1 MDLLTMSLSAAVM
14 IAAIVILRALLIDRL
29 PKTTFL
35 ILWAVVLLRLL
46 VPVSVPSAWSV
57 YSLLQPKQQSIQTV
71 QEEST
76 VLPQVEPVVSQPS
89 AITTEPVTPAVDSA
103 TGEAEEITAT
113 PARQESSS
121 PTVQQSTPTEQPPQ
135 AEETKP
141 AISLPVE
148 PSALIWGVG
157 AAALGLYFVV
167 GYWRATR
174 EFDMSLPVEHPFC
187 GEWLQR
193 QKEKMPL
200 RRQIRIRQFDRIGT
214 PLTYGVRRPTI
225 LLPNQTLEEQPKT
238 LTYILTHE
246 YVHIRRFDCVS
257 KLLLSAALCL
267 HWFNPLVWVM
277 YVLAN
282 RDLELSCDEM
292 VLRLLGIENRSAYA
306 MALLEMEEKRSGFG
320 ALYSAF
326 GKNAIEERIGA
337 IMKMKKRSLLSVV
350 MAVVLVFT
358 LTACLATSPVEEE
371 TSAQT
376 AEEKNTIESETVSV
390 TSELTEK
397 EKNQIGW
404 EYNRKWQLA
413 DYIPYGFAY
422 NEETE
427 KWQYQGL
434 DVHAFLDPEKDIH
447 LINDEPG
454 LSFLATY
461 DENGKLNI
469 QRIDRE
475 TAGKLYIEYFGSPIL
490 YDNRIDL
497 YKDNPDTIF
506 VGQWSEYD
514 KRSGADGYLEFGL
527 SLDMESNLV
536 YNGELVRYFID
547 GVTYDFHDGD
557 CMLDRDLADRQSEL
571 CAYIYEYY
579 NPEGTVDLY
588 AVYAEQERED
598 SNPRGL
604 GNLIGIKEFEPSVL
618 EGKQFQLVD
627 IKEREELNRKVENLS
642 WDDML
647 EKLSAL
653 EAQGITYETI
663 GEGIQMYYNDY
674 PVTRLTYTDGQ
685 MLDSFVFTSVN
696 PPEPNEASISM
707 SVNVRPD
714 GEVRIKEGMPFSGV
728 LARYG
733 EYGIL
738 YDEEK
743 GAWVYR
749 DQVIRYFIDGVNG
762 QFPLLLRDDGEIS
775 LKVNYNANHYISGLE
790 TIPDEQAQALWEQAE
805 AADGQTEQTESTEQ
819 PAQPAQTQQLA
830 ADTTTAAAPIA
841 PVKETTMVEDVNHYG
856 DTNSRR
862 YWAQEG
868 TPVTCSVAGEV
879 VASGWESGY
888 GNRVQVQDAS
898 GIIWTYAHLKEI
910 SAQQGDQLQAG
921 EQLGT
926 VGHTGNAGSPT
937 TYCLGLYAEKDG
949 QELNVAQLFA
959 RGEEISL

>member
-57 YSLLQPKQQSIQTV
+57 YSLLQPRQQAIQTV

-89 AITTEPVTPAVDSA
+89 AITTEPAAPAVDSA
-103 TGEAEEITAT
+103 AGEAEEITVT

-135 AEETKP
+135 AEEKTKP

-187 GEWLQR
+187 GEWLRR

-358 LTACLATSPVEEE
+358 MTACLATSPVEEE

-434 DVHAFLDPEKDIH
+434 DVHAFLDPEKDVH

-557 CMLDRDLADRQSEL
+557 CMLDRDLADRQSER
-571 CAYIYEYY
+571 CAYLYEYY

-598 SNPRGL
+598 SSPRGL
-604 GNLIGIKEFEPSVL
+604 GNLIGIEEFEPSVL
-618 EGKQFQLVD
+618 EGKTFKTLDLQQRD
-627 IKEREELNRKVENLS
+627 EDTQNGRHLS
-642 WDDML
+642 WTLMVR
-647 EKLSAL
+647 KLDAL
-653 EAQGITYETI
+653 EEYGVTYEEV
-663 GEGIQMYYNDY
+663 GEGIQMYYDGYLVN
-674 PVTRLTYTDGQ
+674 RLVYSDSDVPYGYT
-685 MLDSFVFTSVN
+685 FTSI
-696 PPEPNEASISM
+696 PQESSRRASLEIGVDVS
-707 SVNVRPD
+707 SS
-714 GEVRIKEGMPFSGV
+714 GEVEITNDWPLVGSIVQFRN
-728 LARYG
+728 
-733 EYGIL
+733 YGIA
-738 YDEEK
+738 YDKEK
-743 GAWVYR
+743 KAWAYNG
-749 DQVIRYFIDGVNG
+749 QIIKYFIDGVDG
-762 QFPLLLRDDGEIS
+762 QFPFLLRDDGEIN
-775 LKVNYNANHYISGLE
+775 LKVNYDENHYISGLE

-805 AADGQTEQTESTEQ
+805 AADGQPVQTESTEQ
-819 PAQPAQTQQLA
+819 PVQTQQLA
-830 ADTTTAAAPIA
+830 TDTTTAAAPIA
-841 PVKETTMVEDVNHYG
+841 PVKETTMVEDVNHAG

>member
-57 YSLLQPKQQSIQTV
+57 YSLLQPRQQAIQTV

-103 TGEAEEITAT
+103 AGEAEEITAT

-135 AEETKP
+135 AEEETKP

-148 PSALIWGVG
+148 PSALIWGIG

-187 GEWLQR
+187 GEWLRR

-225 LLPNQTLEEQPKT
+225 LLPNQTLEEHPKT

-371 TSAQT
+371 TGAQT
-376 AEEKNTIESETVSV
+376 ASEIAW
-390 TSELTEK
+390 
-397 EKNQIGW
+397 Q
-404 EYNRKWQLA
+404 YNRENLLWN
-413 DYIPYGFAY
+413 YIPYGFEF
-422 NEETE
+422 NQERN
-427 KWQYQGL
+427 KWQYQNV
-434 DVHAFLDPEKDIH
+434 DVHYFLDEKK
-447 LINDEPG
+447 G
-454 LSFLATY
+454 
-461 DENGKLNI
+461 
-469 QRIDRE
+469 
-475 TAGKLYIEYFGSPIL
+475 IEYYTEESGISFRAVYLDDGRLILTQLNRQEADDLYFQGGSSPVR
-490 YDNRIDL
+490 YDNRYDL
-497 YKDNPDTIF
+497 YENDKDSIY
-506 VGQWSEYD
+506 VGQWEESVKQFRATRYVD
-514 KRSGADGYLEFGL
+514 FGMTMDTRSHLL
-527 SLDMESNLV
+527 

-790 TIPDEQAQALWEQAE
+790 TIPNEQAQALWEQAE
-805 AADGQTEQTESTEQ
+805 AADSQTGQTEPTVQ
-819 PAQPAQTQQLA
+819 PTQTQQLA
-830 ADTTTAAAPIA
+830 TDTTTAAAPIA
-841 PVKETTMVEDVNHYG
+841 PVKETTMVEDVNHAG

>member
-89 AITTEPVTPAVDSA
+89 AITTEPAAPAVDSA
-103 TGEAEEITAT
+103 AGEAEEITTAPT
-113 PARQESSS
+113 QQPSAA

-135 AEETKP
+135 AEEKTKP

-167 GYWRATR
+167 GYWRVTR

-187 GEWLQR
+187 GEWLRR

-214 PLTYGVRRPTI
+214 PLTYGVRKPTI

-337 IMKMKKRSLLSVV
+337 IMKMKKRSLLSAV

-376 AEEKNTIESETVSV
+376 ASEIAW
-390 TSELTEK
+390 
-397 EKNQIGW
+397 Q
-404 EYNRKWQLA
+404 YNRENLLWN
-413 DYIPYGFAY
+413 YIPYGFEF
-422 NEETE
+422 NQERN
-427 KWQYQGL
+427 KWQYQNV
-434 DVHAFLDPEKDIH
+434 DVHYFLDEKK
-447 LINDEPG
+447 G
-454 LSFLATY
+454 
-461 DENGKLNI
+461 
-469 QRIDRE
+469 
-475 TAGKLYIEYFGSPIL
+475 IEYYTEESGISFRAVYLDDGRLILTQLNRQEADDLYFQGGSSPVR
-490 YDNRIDL
+490 YDNRYDL
-497 YKDNPDTIF
+497 YENDKDSIY
-506 VGQWSEYD
+506 VGQWEESVKQFRATRYVD
-514 KRSGADGYLEFGL
+514 FGMTMDTRSHLL
-527 SLDMESNLV
+527 

-557 CMLDRDLADRQSEL
+557 CMLDRDLADRQSER
-571 CAYIYEYY
+571 CAYLYEYY

-598 SNPRGL
+598 SSPRGL
-604 GNLIGIKEFEPSVL
+604 GNLIGIEEFEPSVL
-618 EGKQFQLVD
+618 EGKTFKTLDLQQRD
-627 IKEREELNRKVENLS
+627 EDTQNGRHLS
-642 WDDML
+642 WTLMVR
-647 EKLSAL
+647 KLDAL
-653 EAQGITYETI
+653 EEYGVTYEEV
-663 GEGIQMYYNDY
+663 GEGIQMYYDGYLVNSLMYSDNDV
-674 PVTRLTYTDGQ
+674 PHYT
-685 MLDSFVFTSVN
+685 FTSV
-696 PPEPNEASISM
+696 PQESARRATLAI
-707 SVNVRPD
+707 NVD
-714 GEVRIKEGMPFSGV
+714 VSSSGEVEITNDWPLVGSIVQFRN
-728 LARYG
+728 
-733 EYGIL
+733 YGIA
-738 YDEEK
+738 YDKEK
-743 GAWVYR
+743 KAWAYNG
-749 DQVIRYFIDGVNG
+749 QIIKYFIDGVDG
-762 QFPLLLRDDGEIS
+762 QFPFLLRDDGEIN
-775 LKVNYNANHYISGLE
+775 LKVNYDENHYISGLE
-790 TIPDEQAQALWEQAE
+790 KISDEQAQALWEQAE
-805 AADGQTEQTESTEQ
+805 AADGQPVQTESTEQ
-819 PAQPAQTQQLA
+819 TAQTQQLA

-841 PVKETTMVEDVNHYG
+841 PVKETTMVEDVSHAG

>member
-57 YSLLQPKQQSIQTV
+57 YSLLQPRQQAIQTV

-103 TGEAEEITAT
+103 AGEAEEITTAPT
-113 PARQESSS
+113 QQPSAA

-135 AEETKP
+135 AEEETKP

-187 GEWLQR
+187 GEWLRR

-277 YVLAN
+277 YILAN

-371 TSAQT
+371 TSAPA

-404 EYNRKWQLA
+404 EYNRKWLLW
-413 DYIPYGFAY
+413 DYTAYGFTY

-514 KRSGADGYLEFGL
+514 KRSGADSYLEFGL

-588 AVYAEQERED
+588 TVYAEQERED

-627 IKEREELNRKVENLS
+627 IEEREQRKQEEEVLS
-642 WDDML
+642 WDEKL
-647 EKLSAL
+647 EKLDAL
-653 EAQGITYETI
+653 KEYGVTYEKI
-663 GEGIQMYYNDY
+663 DEGIQMHYQGYLVN
-674 PVTRLTYTDGQ
+674 RLVYAGADVPH
-685 MLDSFVFTSVN
+685 SFTLTSVGV
-696 PPEPNEASISM
+696 PMERRASM
-707 SVNVRPD
+707 SVYVD
-714 GEVRIKEGMPFSGV
+714 VFSSGEVKITNDWPLVGSIVQFRNYGV
-728 LARYG
+728 A
-733 EYGIL
+733 

-743 GAWVYR
+743 NAWAYNG
-749 DQVIRYFIDGVNG
+749 QIIKYFIDGVDG
-762 QFPLLLRDDGEIS
+762 QFPFLLRDDGEIN
-775 LKVNYNANHYISGLE
+775 LKVNYDENHYISGLE
-790 TIPDEQAQALWEQAE
+790 KISDEQAQALWEQAE
-805 AADGQTEQTESTEQ
+805 AADSQTEQT
-819 PAQPAQTQQLA
+819 AQPAQMQQPA

>member
-89 AITTEPVTPAVDSA
+89 AITTEPVTPAVDSTA
-103 TGEAEEITAT
+103 GEAEEITAA

-121 PTVQQSTPTEQPPQ
+121 PTVQQSIPTEQQLQ
-135 AEETKP
+135 AEEEKTKP

-371 TSAQT
+371 TSAPA
-376 AEEKNTIESETVSV
+376 AEEKNIIESETVSV

-404 EYNRKWQLA
+404 EYNRKWLLW
-413 DYIPYGFAY
+413 DYTAYGFTY

-434 DVHAFLDPEKDIH
+434 DVHAFLDPERDVH

-663 GEGIQMYYNDY
+663 GEGIQMYYNGY
-674 PVTRLTYTDGQ
+674 PVTQLTYRDNETLGYQ
-685 MLDSFVFTSVN
+685 TFTSVN
-696 PPEPNEASISM
+696 PPESTRASVTVR
-707 SVNVRPD
+707 VNVQSD
-714 GEVRIKEGMPFSGV
+714 GEVQIEQGKPGGAEMWKVDGRIF
-728 LARYG
+728 
-733 EYGIL
+733 
-738 YDEEK
+738 YDEEQ
-743 GAWVYR
+743 GVWTYQ
-749 DQVIRYFIDGVNG
+749 DQVIRYFVNGVDG
-762 QFPLLLRDDGEIS
+762 QFPTLLQEDGTVSVRVIYDE
-775 LKVNYNANHYISGLE
+775 NNYISGLE
-790 TIPDEQAQALWEQAE
+790 TIPNEQAQALWEQAE
-805 AADGQTEQTESTEQ
+805 AADGQPVQTESTEQ
-819 PAQPAQTQQLA
+819 TAQTQQLA

>member
-89 AITTEPVTPAVDSA
+89 AITTKPVTPAVDSA
-103 TGEAEEITAT
+103 AGEAEEITAT

-121 PTVQQSTPTEQPPQ
+121 PTVQQSIPTEQPPQ

-148 PSALIWGVG
+148 PSALIWGIG

-187 GEWLQR
+187 GEWLRR

-337 IMKMKKRSLLSVV
+337 IMKMKKRSLLSAV

-376 AEEKNTIESETVSV
+376 AAEIAW
-390 TSELTEK
+390 
-397 EKNQIGW
+397 Q
-404 EYNRKWQLA
+404 YNRENLLWN
-413 DYIPYGFAY
+413 YIPYGFEF
-422 NEETE
+422 NQERN
-427 KWQYQGL
+427 KWQYQNV
-434 DVHAFLDPEKDIH
+434 DVHYFLDEKK
-447 LINDEPG
+447 G
-454 LSFLATY
+454 
-461 DENGKLNI
+461 
-469 QRIDRE
+469 
-475 TAGKLYIEYFGSPIL
+475 IEYYTEESGISFRAVYLDDGRLILTQLNRQEADDLYFQGGSSPVR
-490 YDNRIDL
+490 YDNRYDL
-497 YKDNPDTIF
+497 YENDKDSIY
-506 VGQWSEYD
+506 VGQWEESVKQFRATRYVD
-514 KRSGADGYLEFGL
+514 FGMTMDTRSHLL
-527 SLDMESNLV
+527 

-557 CMLDRDLADRQSEL
+557 CMLDRDLADRQSER
-571 CAYIYEYY
+571 CAFLYEYY

-598 SNPRGL
+598 SSPRGL
-604 GNLIGIKEFEPSVL
+604 GNLIGIEEFEPSVL
-618 EGKQFQLVD
+618 EGKTFKMLDLQQRD
-627 IKEREELNRKVENLS
+627 EDTQNGRHLS
-642 WDDML
+642 WTLMVR
-647 EKLSAL
+647 KLDAL
-653 EAQGITYETI
+653 EEYGVTYEEV
-663 GEGIQMYYNDY
+663 GEGIQMYYDGYLVN
-674 PVTRLTYTDGQ
+674 RLVYSDSDVPYGYT
-685 MLDSFVFTSVN
+685 FTSI
-696 PPEPNEASISM
+696 PQESSRRASLEIGIDVLS
-707 SVNVRPD
+707 S
-714 GEVRIKEGMPFSGV
+714 GEVEITNDWPLVGSIVQFRN
-728 LARYG
+728 
-733 EYGIL
+733 YGIA
-738 YDEEK
+738 YNKEK
-743 GAWVYR
+743 KAWAYNG
-749 DQVIRYFIDGVNG
+749 QIIKYFIDGVDG
-762 QFPLLLRDDGEIS
+762 QFPFLLRDDGEIN
-775 LKVNYNANHYISGLE
+775 LKVNYDENHYISGLE
-790 TIPDEQAQALWEQAE
+790 KISNEQAQALWEQAE
-805 AADGQTEQTESTEQ
+805 AADGQTEQTEPT
-819 PAQPAQTQQLA
+819 AQLAQTQQLA
-830 ADTTTAAAPIA
+830 TDTTTAAAPIA
-841 PVKETTMVEDVNHYG
+841 PVKETTMVEDVSHAG

>member
-103 TGEAEEITAT
+103 AGEAEEITTAPT
-113 PARQESSS
+113 QQPSAA

-135 AEETKP
+135 AEEKTKP

-376 AEEKNTIESETVSV
+376 ASEIAW
-390 TSELTEK
+390 
-397 EKNQIGW
+397 Q
-404 EYNRKWQLA
+404 YNRENLLWN
-413 DYIPYGFAY
+413 YIPYGFEF
-422 NEETE
+422 NQERN
-427 KWQYQGL
+427 KWQYQNV
-434 DVHAFLDPEKDIH
+434 DVHYFLDEKK
-447 LINDEPG
+447 G
-454 LSFLATY
+454 
-461 DENGKLNI
+461 
-469 QRIDRE
+469 
-475 TAGKLYIEYFGSPIL
+475 IEYYTEESGISFRAVYLDDGRLILTQLNRQEADDLYFQGGSSPVR
-490 YDNRIDL
+490 YDNRYDL
-497 YKDNPDTIF
+497 YENDKDSIY
-506 VGQWSEYD
+506 VGQWEESVKQFRATRYVD
-514 KRSGADGYLEFGL
+514 FGMTMDTRSHLL
-527 SLDMESNLV
+527 

-728 LARYG
+728 LAQYG

-743 GAWVYR
+743 GTWVYR

-790 TIPDEQAQALWEQAE
+790 IIPNEEAQALWEQAE
-805 AADGQTEQTESTEQ
+805 AADSQTEQTESTEQ
-819 PAQPAQTQQLA
+819 PVQTQQLA

-841 PVKETTMVEDVNHYG
+841 PVKETTMVEDVSHAG

>member
-1 MDLLTMSLSAAVM
+1 MDLLTMSISAAVM

-57 YSLLQPKQQSIQTV
+57 YSLLQPRQQAIQTV

-89 AITTEPVTPAVDSA
+89 AITTEPAAPAVDSA
-103 TGEAEEITAT
+103 AGEAEEITTAPT
-113 PARQESSS
+113 QQPSAA

-135 AEETKP
+135 AEEKTKP
-141 AISLPVE
+141 AISLPVS
-148 PSALIWGVG
+148 PAALIWGVG
-157 AAALGLYFVV
+157 AAALGLYFAV

-174 EFDMSLPVEHPFC
+174 EFAMSLPVEHPFC
-187 GEWLQR
+187 GEWLRR
-193 QKEKMPL
+193 QKERMPL
-200 RRQIRIRQFDRIGT
+200 RRKIRIRQFDRIGT

-337 IMKMKKRSLLSVV
+337 IMKMKKRSLLSAV

-371 TSAQT
+371 TSAPA
-376 AEEKNTIESETVSV
+376 AEEKNTIESETMSAI
-390 TSELTEK
+390 SDLTEE
-397 EKNQIGW
+397 EKNHIGW
-404 EYNRKWQLA
+404 EYNRKWLLW
-413 DYIPYGFAY
+413 DYTAYGFTY

-469 QRIDRE
+469 QRIDRK

-588 AVYAEQERED
+588 TVYAEQERED

-627 IKEREELNRKVENLS
+627 IEEREQRKQEEEVLS
-642 WDDML
+642 WDEKL
-647 EKLSAL
+647 EKLDAL
-653 EAQGITYETI
+653 KEYGVTYEKI
-663 GEGIQMYYNDY
+663 DEGIQMHYQGYLVN
-674 PVTRLTYTDGQ
+674 RLVYAGADVPH
-685 MLDSFVFTSVN
+685 SFTLTSVGV
-696 PPEPNEASISM
+696 PMERRASM
-707 SVNVRPD
+707 SVYVD
-714 GEVRIKEGMPFSGV
+714 VFSSGEVKITNDWPLVGSIVQFRNYGV
-728 LARYG
+728 A
-733 EYGIL
+733 

-743 GAWVYR
+743 NAWAYNG
-749 DQVIRYFIDGVNG
+749 QIIKYFIDGVDG
-762 QFPLLLRDDGEIS
+762 QFPFLLRDDGEIN
-775 LKVNYNANHYISGLE
+775 LKVNYDENHYISGLE
-790 TIPDEQAQALWEQAE
+790 KISDEQAQALWEQAE
-805 AADGQTEQTESTEQ
+805 AADSQTEQT
-819 PAQPAQTQQLA
+819 AQPAQMQQPA

>member
-103 TGEAEEITAT
+103 AGEAEEITTAPT
-113 PARQESSS
+113 QQPSAA

-135 AEETKP
+135 AEEKTKP

-187 GEWLQR
+187 GEWLRR

-337 IMKMKKRSLLSVV
+337 IMKMKKRSLLSAV

-376 AEEKNTIESETVSV
+376 AEEKDIIESETVSV
-390 TSELTEK
+390 TSELTENKK
-397 EKNQIGW
+397 EKIAEKEQGQSDAV
-404 EYNRKWQLA
+404 RKRYIVSYWKEPQELYRR
-413 DYIPYGFAY
+413 DYQAKGFRF
-422 NEETE
+422 EEDGT
-427 KWQYQGL
+427 
-434 DVHAFLDPEKDIH
+434 
-447 LINDEPG
+447 
-454 LSFLATY
+454 
-461 DENGKLNI
+461 
-469 QRIDRE
+469 
-475 TAGKLYIEYFGSPIL
+475 LY
-490 YDNRIDL
+490 
-497 YKDNPDTIF
+497 YKD
-506 VGQWSEYD
+506 Q
-514 KRSGADGYLEFGL
+514 
-527 SLDMESNLV
+527 
-536 YNGELVRYFID
+536 LVRYFVD
-547 GVTYDFHDGD
+547 GATVEPHDGSYTID
-557 CMLDRDLADRQSEL
+557 DIRYKEQL
-571 CAYIYEYY
+571 CAYLYEYY
-579 NPEGTVDLY
+579 NEEGVIDLY
-588 AVYAEQERED
+588 TVRWED
-598 SNPRGL
+598 RGTSSPTSRGL
-604 GNLIGIKEFEPSVL
+604 GELMKVEIFDPDTFDDRAFIYATEVDWENKTGGHNYILDDEIISAQATSDYKE
-618 EGKQFQLVD
+618 
-627 IKEREELNRKVENLS
+627 ENLS

-805 AADGQTEQTESTEQ
+805 AADGQTEQTEPTT
-819 PAQPAQTQQLA
+819 QPAQTQQLA

>member
-57 YSLLQPKQQSIQTV
+57 YSLLQPRQQAIQTV

-103 TGEAEEITAT
+103 AGEAEEITAT

-135 AEETKP
+135 AEEETKP

-148 PSALIWGVG
+148 PSALIWGIG

-187 GEWLQR
+187 GEWLRR

-200 RRQIRIRQFDRIGT
+200 RRQIRIRKFDRIGT

-376 AEEKNTIESETVSV
+376 ASEIAW
-390 TSELTEK
+390 
-397 EKNQIGW
+397 Q
-404 EYNRKWQLA
+404 YNRENLLWN
-413 DYIPYGFAY
+413 YIPYGFEF
-422 NEETE
+422 NQERN
-427 KWQYQGL
+427 KWQYQNV
-434 DVHAFLDPEKDIH
+434 DVHYFLDEKK
-447 LINDEPG
+447 G
-454 LSFLATY
+454 
-461 DENGKLNI
+461 
-469 QRIDRE
+469 
-475 TAGKLYIEYFGSPIL
+475 IEYYTEESGISFRAVYLDDGRLILTQLNRQEADDLYFQGGSSPVR
-490 YDNRIDL
+490 YDNRYDL
-497 YKDNPDTIF
+497 YENDKDSIY
-506 VGQWSEYD
+506 VGQWEESVKQFRATRYVD
-514 KRSGADGYLEFGL
+514 FGMTMDTRSHLL
-527 SLDMESNLV
+527 

-557 CMLDRDLADRQSEL
+557 CMLDRDLADRQSER
-571 CAYIYEYY
+571 CAFLYEYY

-618 EGKQFQLVD
+618 EGKTFKTLDLQQRD
-627 IKEREELNRKVENLS
+627 EDTQNGRHLS
-642 WDDML
+642 WTLMVR
-647 EKLSAL
+647 KLDAL
-653 EAQGITYETI
+653 EEYGVTYEEV
-663 GEGIQMYYNDY
+663 GEGIQMYYDGYLVN
-674 PVTRLTYTDGQ
+674 RLVYSDSDVPYGYT
-685 MLDSFVFTSVN
+685 FTSI
-696 PPEPNEASISM
+696 PQESSRRASLEIGVDVS
-707 SVNVRPD
+707 SG
-714 GEVRIKEGMPFSGV
+714 GEVEITNDWPLVGSIVQFRN
-728 LARYG
+728 
-733 EYGIL
+733 YGIA
-738 YDEEK
+738 YDKEK
-743 GAWVYR
+743 KAWAYNG
-749 DQVIRYFIDGVNG
+749 QIIKYFIDGVDG
-762 QFPLLLRDDGEIS
+762 QFPFLLRDDGEIN
-775 LKVNYNANHYISGLE
+775 LKVNYDENHYISGLE
-790 TIPDEQAQALWEQAE
+790 KISDEQAQALWEQAE
-805 AADGQTEQTESTEQ
+805 AADGQPVQTESTEQ
-819 PAQPAQTQQLA
+819 TAQTQQLA

-841 PVKETTMVEDVNHYG
+841 PVKETTMVEDVSHAG

>member
-103 TGEAEEITAT
+103 AGEAEEITAT

-135 AEETKP
+135 AEEKTKP

-187 GEWLQR
+187 GEWLRR

-277 YVLAN
+277 YILAN

-376 AEEKNTIESETVSV
+376 ASEIAW
-390 TSELTEK
+390 
-397 EKNQIGW
+397 Q
-404 EYNRKWQLA
+404 YNRENLLWN
-413 DYIPYGFAY
+413 YIPYGFEF
-422 NEETE
+422 NQERN
-427 KWQYQGL
+427 KWQYQNV
-434 DVHAFLDPEKDIH
+434 DVHYFLDEKK
-447 LINDEPG
+447 G
-454 LSFLATY
+454 
-461 DENGKLNI
+461 
-469 QRIDRE
+469 
-475 TAGKLYIEYFGSPIL
+475 IEYYTEESGISFRAVYLDDGRLILTRLNRQEADDLYFQGGSSPVR
-490 YDNRIDL
+490 YDNRYDL
-497 YKDNPDTIF
+497 YENDKDSIY
-506 VGQWSEYD
+506 VGQWEESVKQFRATRYVD
-514 KRSGADGYLEFGL
+514 FGMTMDTRSHLL
-527 SLDMESNLV
+527 

-557 CMLDRDLADRQSEL
+557 CMLDRDLADRQSER
-571 CAYIYEYY
+571 CAYLYEYY

-598 SNPRGL
+598 SSPRGL
-604 GNLIGIKEFEPSVL
+604 GNLIGIEEFEPSVL
-618 EGKQFQLVD
+618 EGKTFKTLDLQQRD
-627 IKEREELNRKVENLS
+627 EDTQNGRHLS
-642 WDDML
+642 WTLMAR
-647 EKLSAL
+647 KLDAL
-653 EAQGITYETI
+653 EEYGVTYEEV
-663 GEGIQMYYNDY
+663 GEGIQMYYDGYLVNSLMYSDNDV
-674 PVTRLTYTDGQ
+674 PHYT
-685 MLDSFVFTSVN
+685 FTSV
-696 PPEPNEASISM
+696 PQESARRATLAI
-707 SVNVRPD
+707 NVD
-714 GEVRIKEGMPFSGV
+714 VSSSGEVEITNDWPLVGSIVQFRN
-728 LARYG
+728 
-733 EYGIL
+733 YGIA
-738 YDEEK
+738 YDKEK
-743 GAWVYR
+743 KAWAYNG
-749 DQVIRYFIDGVNG
+749 QIIKYFIDGVDG
-762 QFPLLLRDDGEIS
+762 QFPFLLRDDGEIN
-775 LKVNYNANHYISGLE
+775 LKVNYDENHYISGLE
-790 TIPDEQAQALWEQAE
+790 KISDEQAQALWEQAE
-805 AADGQTEQTESTEQ
+805 AADGQPVQTESTEQ
-819 PAQPAQTQQLA
+819 TAQTQQFA

-898 GIIWTYAHLKEI
+898 GITWTYAHLKEI

>member
-135 AEETKP
+135 AEEETKP

-187 GEWLQR
+187 GEWLRR

-214 PLTYGVRRPTI
+214 PLTYGVRKPTI

-337 IMKMKKRSLLSVV
+337 IMKMKKRSLLSAV

-376 AEEKNTIESETVSV
+376 ASEIAW
-390 TSELTEK
+390 
-397 EKNQIGW
+397 Q
-404 EYNRKWQLA
+404 YNRENLLWN
-413 DYIPYGFAY
+413 YIPYGFEF
-422 NEETE
+422 NQERN
-427 KWQYQGL
+427 KWQYQNV
-434 DVHAFLDPEKDIH
+434 DVHYFLDEKK
-447 LINDEPG
+447 G
-454 LSFLATY
+454 
-461 DENGKLNI
+461 
-469 QRIDRE
+469 
-475 TAGKLYIEYFGSPIL
+475 IEYYTEESGISFRAVYLDDGRLILTQLNRQEADDLYFQGGSSPVR
-490 YDNRIDL
+490 YDNRYDL
-497 YKDNPDTIF
+497 YENDKDSIY
-506 VGQWSEYD
+506 VGQWEESVKQFRATRYVD
-514 KRSGADGYLEFGL
+514 FGMTMDTRSHLL
-527 SLDMESNLV
+527 

-557 CMLDRDLADRQSEL
+557 CMLDRDLADRQSER
-571 CAYIYEYY
+571 CAFLYEYY

-604 GNLIGIKEFEPSVL
+604 GNLIGIEEFEPSVL
-618 EGKQFQLVD
+618 EGKTFKTLDLQQRD
-627 IKEREELNRKVENLS
+627 EDTQNGKHLS
-642 WDDML
+642 WTLMVR
-647 EKLSAL
+647 KLDAL
-653 EAQGITYETI
+653 EEYGVTYEEV
-663 GEGIQMYYNDY
+663 GEGIQMYYDGYLVNSLMYSDNDV
-674 PVTRLTYTDGQ
+674 PHYT
-685 MLDSFVFTSVN
+685 FTSV
-696 PPEPNEASISM
+696 PQESARRATLAI
-707 SVNVRPD
+707 NVD
-714 GEVRIKEGMPFSGV
+714 VSSGGEVEITNDWPLVGSIVQFRN
-728 LARYG
+728 
-733 EYGIL
+733 YGIA
-738 YDEEK
+738 YDKEK
-743 GAWVYR
+743 KAWAYNG
-749 DQVIRYFIDGVNG
+749 QIIKYFIDGVDG
-762 QFPLLLRDDGEIS
+762 QFPFLLRDDGEIN
-775 LKVNYNANHYISGLE
+775 LKVNYDENHYISGLE
-790 TIPDEQAQALWEQAE
+790 KIPDEQAQALWEQAE

-841 PVKETTMVEDVNHYG
+841 PVKETTMVEDVNHAG

>member
-103 TGEAEEITAT
+103 AGEAEEITTAPT
-113 PARQESSS
+113 QQPSAA

-135 AEETKP
+135 AEEKTKP

-187 GEWLQR
+187 GEWLRR

-214 PLTYGVRRPTI
+214 PLTYGVRKPTI

-337 IMKMKKRSLLSVV
+337 IMKMKKRSLLSAV

-434 DVHAFLDPEKDIH
+434 DVHAFLDPEKI
-447 LINDEPG
+447 
-454 LSFLATY
+454 
-461 DENGKLNI
+461 
-469 QRIDRE
+469 
-475 TAGKLYIEYFGSPIL
+475 
-490 YDNRIDL
+490 
-497 YKDNPDTIF
+497 
-506 VGQWSEYD
+506 
-514 KRSGADGYLEFGL
+514 
-527 SLDMESNLV
+527 
-536 YNGELVRYFID
+536 
-547 GVTYDFHDGD
+547 
-557 CMLDRDLADRQSEL
+557 
-571 CAYIYEYY
+571 
-579 NPEGTVDLY
+579 
-588 AVYAEQERED
+588 
-598 SNPRGL
+598 
-604 GNLIGIKEFEPSVL
+604 
-618 EGKQFQLVD
+618 
-627 IKEREELNRKVENLS
+627 
-642 WDDML
+642 
-647 EKLSAL
+647 
-653 EAQGITYETI
+653 
-663 GEGIQMYYNDY
+663 
-674 PVTRLTYTDGQ
+674 
-685 MLDSFVFTSVN
+685 
-696 PPEPNEASISM
+696 SI
-707 SVNVRPD
+707 
-714 GEVRIKEGMPFSGV
+714 
-728 LARYG
+728 
-733 EYGIL
+733 
-738 YDEEK
+738 
-743 GAWVYR
+743 
-749 DQVIRYFIDGVNG
+749 
-762 QFPLLLRDDGEIS
+762 
-775 LKVNYNANHYISGLE
+775 
-790 TIPDEQAQALWEQAE
+790 
-805 AADGQTEQTESTEQ
+805 
-819 PAQPAQTQQLA
+819 
-830 ADTTTAAAPIA
+830 
-841 PVKETTMVEDVNHYG
+841 
-856 DTNSRR
+856 
-862 YWAQEG
+862 
-868 TPVTCSVAGEV
+868 
-879 VASGWESGY
+879 
-888 GNRVQVQDAS
+888 
-898 GIIWTYAHLKEI
+898 
-910 SAQQGDQLQAG
+910 
-921 EQLGT
+921 
-926 VGHTGNAGSPT
+926 
-937 TYCLGLYAEKDG
+937 
-949 QELNVAQLFA
+949 
-959 RGEEISL
+959 

>member
-1 MDLLTMSLSAAVM
+1 MDLLTMSISAAVM

-57 YSLLQPKQQSIQTV
+57 YSLLQPRQQAIQTV

-103 TGEAEEITAT
+103 AGEAEEITAT

-121 PTVQQSTPTEQPPQ
+121 PTVQQSIPTEQQLQ
-135 AEETKP
+135 AEEEKTKP
-141 AISLPVE
+141 AISLPVS
-148 PSALIWGVG
+148 PAALIWGVG

-187 GEWLQR
+187 GEWLRR

-225 LLPNQTLEEQPKT
+225 LLPNQTLEEHPKT

-337 IMKMKKRSLLSVV
+337 IMKMKKRSLLSAV

-376 AEEKNTIESETVSV
+376 ASEIAW
-390 TSELTEK
+390 
-397 EKNQIGW
+397 Q
-404 EYNRKWQLA
+404 YNRENLLWN
-413 DYIPYGFAY
+413 YIPYGFEF
-422 NEETE
+422 NQERN
-427 KWQYQGL
+427 KWQYQNV
-434 DVHAFLDPEKDIH
+434 DVHYFLDEKK
-447 LINDEPG
+447 G
-454 LSFLATY
+454 
-461 DENGKLNI
+461 
-469 QRIDRE
+469 
-475 TAGKLYIEYFGSPIL
+475 IEYYTEESGISFRAVYLDDGRLILTQLNRQEADDLYFQGGSSPVR
-490 YDNRIDL
+490 YDNRYDL
-497 YKDNPDTIF
+497 YENDKDSIY
-506 VGQWSEYD
+506 VGQWEESVKQFRATRYVD
-514 KRSGADGYLEFGL
+514 FGMTMDTRSHLL
-527 SLDMESNLV
+527 

-557 CMLDRDLADRQSEL
+557 CMLDRDLADRQSER
-571 CAYIYEYY
+571 CAYLYEYY

-598 SNPRGL
+598 SSPRGL
-604 GNLIGIKEFEPSVL
+604 GNLIGIEEFEPSVL
-618 EGKQFQLVD
+618 EGKTFKTLDLQQRD
-627 IKEREELNRKVENLS
+627 EDTQNGRHLS
-642 WDDML
+642 WTLMVR
-647 EKLSAL
+647 KLDAL
-653 EAQGITYETI
+653 EEYGVTYEEV
-663 GEGIQMYYNDY
+663 GEGIQMYYDGYLVNSLMYSDNDV
-674 PVTRLTYTDGQ
+674 PHYT
-685 MLDSFVFTSVN
+685 FTSV
-696 PPEPNEASISM
+696 PQESARRATLAI
-707 SVNVRPD
+707 NVD
-714 GEVRIKEGMPFSGV
+714 VSSSGEVEITNDWPLVGSIVQFRN
-728 LARYG
+728 
-733 EYGIL
+733 YGIA
-738 YDEEK
+738 YDKEK
-743 GAWVYR
+743 KAWAYNG
-749 DQVIRYFIDGVNG
+749 QIIKYFIDGVDG
-762 QFPLLLRDDGEIS
+762 QFPFLLRDDGEIN
-775 LKVNYNANHYISGLE
+775 LKVNYDENHYISGLE
-790 TIPDEQAQALWEQAE
+790 KISDEQAQALWEQAE
-805 AADGQTEQTESTEQ
+805 AADGQPVQTESTEQ
-819 PAQPAQTQQLA
+819 TAQTQQLA

-841 PVKETTMVEDVNHYG
+841 PVKETTMVEDVNHAG

>member
-1 MDLLTMSLSAAVM
+1 MDLLTMSFSAAVM

-103 TGEAEEITAT
+103 AGEAEEITAT

-121 PTVQQSTPTEQPPQ
+121 PTVQQSTPTEQQPQ
-135 AEETKP
+135 AEEETKP

-157 AAALGLYFVV
+157 AAALGLYFAVS
-167 GYWRATR
+167 YWRATR

-187 GEWLQR
+187 GEWLRR

-320 ALYSAF
+320 SLYSAF

-376 AEEKNTIESETVSV
+376 ASEIAW
-390 TSELTEK
+390 
-397 EKNQIGW
+397 Q
-404 EYNRKWQLA
+404 YNRENLLWN
-413 DYIPYGFAY
+413 YIPYGFEF
-422 NEETE
+422 NQERN
-427 KWQYQGL
+427 KWQYQNV
-434 DVHAFLDPEKDIH
+434 DVHYFLDEKK
-447 LINDEPG
+447 G
-454 LSFLATY
+454 
-461 DENGKLNI
+461 
-469 QRIDRE
+469 
-475 TAGKLYIEYFGSPIL
+475 IEYYTEESGISFRAVYLDDGRLILTQLNRQEADDLYFQGGSSPVR
-490 YDNRIDL
+490 YDNRYDL
-497 YKDNPDTIF
+497 YENDKDSIY
-506 VGQWSEYD
+506 VGQWEESVKQFRATRYVD
-514 KRSGADGYLEFGL
+514 FGMTMDTRSHLL
-527 SLDMESNLV
+527 

-557 CMLDRDLADRQSEL
+557 CMLDRDLADRQSER
-571 CAYIYEYY
+571 CAYLYEYY

-598 SNPRGL
+598 SSPRGL
-604 GNLIGIKEFEPSVL
+604 GNLIGIEEFEPSVL
-618 EGKQFQLVD
+618 EGKTFKTLDLQQRD
-627 IKEREELNRKVENLS
+627 EDTQNGRHLS
-642 WDDML
+642 WTLMVR
-647 EKLSAL
+647 KLDAL
-653 EAQGITYETI
+653 EEYGVTYEEV
-663 GEGIQMYYNDY
+663 GEGIQMYYDGYLVNSLMYSDNDV
-674 PVTRLTYTDGQ
+674 PHYT
-685 MLDSFVFTSVN
+685 FTSV
-696 PPEPNEASISM
+696 PQESARRATLAI
-707 SVNVRPD
+707 NVD
-714 GEVRIKEGMPFSGV
+714 VSSSGEVEITNDWPLVGSIVQFRN
-728 LARYG
+728 
-733 EYGIL
+733 YGIA
-738 YDEEK
+738 YDKEK
-743 GAWVYR
+743 KAWAYNG
-749 DQVIRYFIDGVNG
+749 QIIKYFIDGVDG
-762 QFPLLLRDDGEIS
+762 QFPFLLRDDGEIN
-775 LKVNYNANHYISGLE
+775 LKVNYDENHYISGLE
-790 TIPDEQAQALWEQAE
+790 KIPDEQAQALWEQAE
-805 AADGQTEQTESTEQ
+805 AADGQPVQTESTEQ
-819 PAQPAQTQQLA
+819 PVQTQQLA
-830 ADTTTAAAPIA
+830 TDTTTAAAPIA

-898 GIIWTYAHLKEI
+898 GITWTYAHLKEI

>member
-1 MDLLTMSLSAAVM
+1 MDLLTMSFSAAVM

-89 AITTEPVTPAVDSA
+89 AITTEPAAPAVDSA
-103 TGEAEEITAT
+103 AGEAEEITAT

-121 PTVQQSTPTEQPPQ
+121 PTVQQSIPTEQPPQ

-337 IMKMKKRSLLSVV
+337 IMKMKKRSLLSAV

-358 LTACLATSPVEEE
+358 MTACLATSPVEEE

-376 AEEKNTIESETVSV
+376 AEGKNTIESETVSV
-390 TSELTEK
+390 TSDLTEE
-397 EKNQIGW
+397 EKNHIGW
-404 EYNRKWQLA
+404 EYNRKWLLW
-413 DYIPYGFAY
+413 DYTAYGFTY

-469 QRIDRE
+469 QRIDRK

-588 AVYAEQERED
+588 TVYAEQERED

-604 GNLIGIKEFEPSVL
+604 GNLIDIKEFEPSVL
-618 EGKQFQLVD
+618 EGKTFKTLDLQQRD
-627 IKEREELNRKVENLS
+627 EDTQNGRHLS
-642 WDDML
+642 WTLMVR
-647 EKLSAL
+647 KLDAL
-653 EAQGITYETI
+653 EEYGVTYEEV
-663 GEGIQMYYNDY
+663 GEGIQMYYDGYLVNSLMYSDNDV
-674 PVTRLTYTDGQ
+674 PHYT
-685 MLDSFVFTSVN
+685 FTSV
-696 PPEPNEASISM
+696 PQESARRATLAI
-707 SVNVRPD
+707 NVD
-714 GEVRIKEGMPFSGV
+714 VSSSGEVEITNDWPLVGSIVQFRN
-728 LARYG
+728 
-733 EYGIL
+733 YGIA
-738 YDEEK
+738 YDKEK
-743 GAWVYR
+743 KAWAYNG
-749 DQVIRYFIDGVNG
+749 QIIKYFIDGVDG
-762 QFPLLLRDDGEIS
+762 QFPFLLRDDGEIN
-775 LKVNYNANHYISGLE
+775 LKVNYDENHYISGLE
-790 TIPDEQAQALWEQAE
+790 KIPDEQAQALWEQAE

>member
-1 MDLLTMSLSAAVM
+1 MDLLTMSISAAVM

-89 AITTEPVTPAVDSA
+89 AITTEPAAPAVDSA
-103 TGEAEEITAT
+103 AGEAEEITAT

-135 AEETKP
+135 AEEKTKP

-187 GEWLQR
+187 GEWLRR

-257 KLLLSAALCL
+257 KLLLSAALSL

-277 YVLAN
+277 YILAN

-337 IMKMKKRSLLSVV
+337 IMKMKKRSLLSAV

-371 TSAQT
+371 TSAPA
-376 AEEKNTIESETVSV
+376 AEEKNTIESETMSAI
-390 TSELTEK
+390 SDLTEE
-397 EKNQIGW
+397 EKNHIGW
-404 EYNRKWQLA
+404 EYNRKWLLW
-413 DYIPYGFAY
+413 DYTAYGFTY

-469 QRIDRE
+469 QRIDRK

-588 AVYAEQERED
+588 TVYAEQERED

-627 IKEREELNRKVENLS
+627 IEEREQRKQEEEVLS
-642 WDDML
+642 WDEKL
-647 EKLSAL
+647 EKLDAL
-653 EAQGITYETI
+653 KEYGVTYEKI
-663 GEGIQMYYNDY
+663 DEGIQMHYQGYLVN
-674 PVTRLTYTDGQ
+674 RLVYAGADVPH
-685 MLDSFVFTSVN
+685 SFTLTSVGV
-696 PPEPNEASISM
+696 PMERRASM
-707 SVNVRPD
+707 SVYVD
-714 GEVRIKEGMPFSGV
+714 VFSSGEVKITNDWPLVGSIVQFRNYGV
-728 LARYG
+728 A
-733 EYGIL
+733 

-743 GAWVYR
+743 NAWAYNG
-749 DQVIRYFIDGVNG
+749 QIIKYFIDGVDG
-762 QFPLLLRDDGEIS
+762 QFPFLLRDDGEIN
-775 LKVNYNANHYISGLE
+775 LKVNYDENHYISGLE
-790 TIPDEQAQALWEQAE
+790 KISDEQAQALWEQAE
-805 AADGQTEQTESTEQ
+805 AADSQTEQT
-819 PAQPAQTQQLA
+819 AQPAQMQQPA

>member
-103 TGEAEEITAT
+103 AGEAEEITTAPT
-113 PARQESSS
+113 QQPSAA

-135 AEETKP
+135 AEEKTKP

-187 GEWLQR
+187 GEWLRR

-337 IMKMKKRSLLSVV
+337 IMKMKKRSLLSAV

-376 AEEKNTIESETVSV
+376 ASEIAW
-390 TSELTEK
+390 
-397 EKNQIGW
+397 Q
-404 EYNRKWQLA
+404 YNRENLLWN
-413 DYIPYGFAY
+413 YIPYGFEF
-422 NEETE
+422 NQERN
-427 KWQYQGL
+427 KWQYQNV
-434 DVHAFLDPEKDIH
+434 DVHYFLDEKK
-447 LINDEPG
+447 G
-454 LSFLATY
+454 
-461 DENGKLNI
+461 
-469 QRIDRE
+469 
-475 TAGKLYIEYFGSPIL
+475 IEYYTEESGISFRAVYLDDGRLILTQLNRQEADDLYFQGGSSPVR
-490 YDNRIDL
+490 YDNRYDL
-497 YKDNPDTIF
+497 YENDKDSIY
-506 VGQWSEYD
+506 VGQWEESVKQFRATRYVD
-514 KRSGADGYLEFGL
+514 FGMTMDTRSHLL
-527 SLDMESNLV
+527 

-557 CMLDRDLADRQSEL
+557 CMLDRDLADRQSER
-571 CAYIYEYY
+571 CAFLYEYY

-588 AVYAEQERED
+588 TVYAEQERED

-604 GNLIGIKEFEPSVL
+604 GNLIGIEEFEPSVL
-618 EGKQFQLVD
+618 EGKTFKMLDLQQRD
-627 IKEREELNRKVENLS
+627 EDTQNGRHLS
-642 WDDML
+642 WTLMVR
-647 EKLSAL
+647 KLDAL
-653 EAQGITYETI
+653 EEYGVTYEEV
-663 GEGIQMYYNDY
+663 GEGIQMYYDGYLVNSLMYSDNDV
-674 PVTRLTYTDGQ
+674 PHYT
-685 MLDSFVFTSVN
+685 FTSV
-696 PPEPNEASISM
+696 PQESARRATLAI
-707 SVNVRPD
+707 NVD
-714 GEVRIKEGMPFSGV
+714 VSSSGEVEISNDWPLVGSIVQFRN
-728 LARYG
+728 
-733 EYGIL
+733 YGIA
-738 YDEEK
+738 YDKEK
-743 GAWVYR
+743 KAWAYNG
-749 DQVIRYFIDGVNG
+749 QIIKYFIDGVDG
-762 QFPLLLRDDGEIS
+762 QFPFLLRDDGEIN
-775 LKVNYNANHYISGLE
+775 LKVNYDENHYISGLE
-790 TIPDEQAQALWEQAE
+790 KISDEQAQALWEQAE
-805 AADGQTEQTESTEQ
+805 AADSQTGQTEPTVQ
-819 PAQPAQTQQLA
+819 PTQTQQLA
-830 ADTTTAAAPIA
+830 TDTTTAAAPIA
-841 PVKETTMVEDVNHYG
+841 PVKETTMVEDVNHAG

>member
-57 YSLLQPKQQSIQTV
+57 YSLLQPRQQAIQTV

-103 TGEAEEITAT
+103 AGEAEEITTAPT
-113 PARQESSS
+113 QQPSAA

-135 AEETKP
+135 AEEETKP

-187 GEWLQR
+187 GEWLRR

-277 YVLAN
+277 YILAN

-376 AEEKNTIESETVSV
+376 ASEIAW
-390 TSELTEK
+390 
-397 EKNQIGW
+397 Q
-404 EYNRKWQLA
+404 YNRENLLWN
-413 DYIPYGFAY
+413 YIPYGFEF
-422 NEETE
+422 NQERN
-427 KWQYQGL
+427 KWQYQNV
-434 DVHAFLDPEKDIH
+434 DVHYFLDEKK
-447 LINDEPG
+447 G
-454 LSFLATY
+454 
-461 DENGKLNI
+461 
-469 QRIDRE
+469 
-475 TAGKLYIEYFGSPIL
+475 IEYYTEESGISFRAVYLDDGRLILTQLNRQEADDLYFQGGSSPVR
-490 YDNRIDL
+490 YDNRYDL
-497 YKDNPDTIF
+497 YENDKDSIY
-506 VGQWSEYD
+506 VGQWEESVKQFRATRYVD
-514 KRSGADGYLEFGL
+514 FGMTMDTRSHLL
-527 SLDMESNLV
+527 

-557 CMLDRDLADRQSEL
+557 CMLDRDLADRQSER
-571 CAYIYEYY
+571 CAYLYEYY

-598 SNPRGL
+598 SSPRGL
-604 GNLIGIKEFEPSVL
+604 GNLIGIEEFEPSVL
-618 EGKQFQLVD
+618 EGKTFKTLDLQQRD
-627 IKEREELNRKVENLS
+627 EDTQNGRHLS
-642 WDDML
+642 WTLMVR
-647 EKLSAL
+647 KLDAL
-653 EAQGITYETI
+653 EEYGVTYEEV
-663 GEGIQMYYNDY
+663 GEGIQMYYDGYLVNSLMYSDNDV
-674 PVTRLTYTDGQ
+674 PHYT
-685 MLDSFVFTSVN
+685 FTSV
-696 PPEPNEASISM
+696 PQESARRATLAI
-707 SVNVRPD
+707 NVD
-714 GEVRIKEGMPFSGV
+714 VSSSGEVEITNDWPLVGSIVQFRN
-728 LARYG
+728 
-733 EYGIL
+733 YGIA
-738 YDEEK
+738 YDKEK
-743 GAWVYR
+743 KAWAYNG
-749 DQVIRYFIDGVNG
+749 QIIKYFIDGVDG
-762 QFPLLLRDDGEIS
+762 QFPFLLRDDGEIN
-775 LKVNYNANHYISGLE
+775 LKVNYDENHYISGLE
-790 TIPDEQAQALWEQAE
+790 KISDEQAQALWEQAE
-805 AADGQTEQTESTEQ
+805 AADGQPVQTESTEQ
-819 PAQPAQTQQLA
+819 TAQTQQLA

>member
-1 MDLLTMSLSAAVM
+1 MDLLTMSFSAAVM

-57 YSLLQPKQQSIQTV
+57 YSLLQPRQQAIQTV

-89 AITTEPVTPAVDSA
+89 AITTEPAAPAVDSA
-103 TGEAEEITAT
+103 AGEAEEITTAPT
-113 PARQESSS
+113 QQPSAA

-135 AEETKP
+135 AEEKTKP

-187 GEWLQR
+187 GEWLRR

-337 IMKMKKRSLLSVV
+337 IMKMKKRSLLSAV

-371 TSAQT
+371 TSAPA
-376 AEEKNTIESETVSV
+376 AEEKNTIESETMSAI
-390 TSELTEK
+390 SDLTEE

-404 EYNRKWQLA
+404 QYQQRWLLW
-413 DYIPYGFAY
+413 DYTAYGFTY

-427 KWQYQGL
+427 KWQYQGQ
-434 DVHAFLDPEKDIH
+434 DVHAFLDPEKDVH
-447 LINDEPG
+447 LFNNEPG

-461 DENGKLNI
+461 DENGKLSI
-469 QRIDRE
+469 QQI
-475 TAGKLYIEYFGSPIL
+475 TKLAADELYNEYFGSPVL
-490 YDNRIDL
+490 YDNRVDL

-506 VGQWSEYD
+506 VGQWSEFS
-514 KRSGADGYLEFGL
+514 KRFSADRYLEFGV

-588 AVYAEQERED
+588 TVYAEQERED

-653 EAQGITYETI
+653 KAQGITYETI
-663 GEGIQMYYNDY
+663 GKGIQMYYNGY
-674 PVTRLTYTDGQ
+674 PVTQLTYRDNETLGYQ
-685 MLDSFVFTSVN
+685 TFTSVN
-696 PPEPNEASISM
+696 PPESTRASVTVR
-707 SVNVRPD
+707 VNVRSD
-714 GEVRIKEGMPFSGV
+714 GEVQIEQGKPGGAEMWKVDGRIF
-728 LARYG
+728 
-733 EYGIL
+733 
-738 YDEEK
+738 YDEEQ
-743 GAWVYR
+743 GVWTYQ
-749 DQVIRYFIDGVNG
+749 DQVIRYFVNGVDG
-762 QFPLLLRDDGEIS
+762 QFPTLLQEDGTVSVRVIYDE
-775 LKVNYNANHYISGLE
+775 NNYISGLE
-790 TIPDEQAQALWEQAE
+790 TIPNEQAQALWEQAE
-805 AADGQTEQTESTEQ
+805 AADSQTGQTEPTVQ
-819 PAQPAQTQQLA
+819 PTQTQQLA
-830 ADTTTAAAPIA
+830 TDTTTAAAPIA

>member
-1 MDLLTMSLSAAVM
+1 MDLFTMSLSAAVM

-89 AITTEPVTPAVDSA
+89 AITTEPAAPAVGSSNK
-103 TGEAEEITAT
+103 EVEEITTT

-121 PTVQQSTPTEQPPQ
+121 PTVQQSIPTEQPPQ

-157 AAALGLYFVV
+157 TAALGLYFVV
-167 GYWRATR
+167 GYWRTTR

-214 PLTYGVRRPTI
+214 PLTYGVRKPTI

-306 MALLEMEEKRSGFG
+306 MALLEMEEKRSDFG

-358 LTACLATSPVEEE
+358 MTACLATSPVEEE

-434 DVHAFLDPEKDIH
+434 DVHAFLDPEKDVH
-447 LINDEPG
+447 LFNNEPG

-475 TAGKLYIEYFGSPIL
+475 TADELYSEYFASPVL

-506 VGQWSEYD
+506 VGQWSEFS
-514 KRSGADGYLEFGL
+514 KRFSADRYLEFGV

-536 YNGELVRYFID
+536 YNGELVRYFVD
-547 GVTYDFHDGD
+547 GVTHELNDGD
-557 CMLDRDLADRQSEL
+557 FTLDSDLATRQSEECVYL
-571 CAYIYEYY
+571 YEYY

-588 AVYAEQERED
+588 TVHSRERED
-598 SNPRGL
+598 FLGGL
-604 GNLIGIKEFEPSVL
+604 YSIEEFEPSVL

-762 QFPLLLRDDGEIS
+762 QFPFLLRDDGEIN
-775 LKVNYNANHYISGLE
+775 LKVNYDENHYISGLE
-790 TIPDEQAQALWEQAE
+790 KISDEQAQALWEQAE
-805 AADGQTEQTESTEQ
+805 AADGQTEQTEPTEENE
-819 PAQPAQTQQLA
+819 QPAQTQ
-830 ADTTTAAAPIA
+830 PI
-841 PVKETTMVEDVNHYG
+841 
-856 DTNSRR
+856 
-862 YWAQEG
+862 
-868 TPVTCSVAGEV
+868 
-879 VASGWESGY
+879 
-888 GNRVQVQDAS
+888 
-898 GIIWTYAHLKEI
+898 
-910 SAQQGDQLQAG
+910 QQS
-921 EQLGT
+921 EQLT
-926 VGHTGNAGSPT
+926 QT
-937 TYCLGLYAEKDG
+937 
-949 QELNVAQLFA
+949 QQQ
-959 RGEEISL
+959 EISL

>member
-35 ILWAVVLLRLL
+35 IFWAVVLLRLL

-57 YSLLQPKQQSIQTV
+57 YSLLQPRQQAIQTV

-103 TGEAEEITAT
+103 AGEAEEITAT

-135 AEETKP
+135 AEEETKP

-187 GEWLQR
+187 GEWLRR

-214 PLTYGVRRPTI
+214 PLTYGVRKPTI

-376 AEEKNTIESETVSV
+376 ASEIAW
-390 TSELTEK
+390 
-397 EKNQIGW
+397 Q
-404 EYNRKWQLA
+404 YNRENLLW
-413 DYIPYGFAY
+413 DYIPYGFEF
-422 NEETE
+422 NQERN
-427 KWQYQGL
+427 KWQYQNV
-434 DVHAFLDPEKDIH
+434 DVHYFLDEKK
-447 LINDEPG
+447 G
-454 LSFLATY
+454 
-461 DENGKLNI
+461 
-469 QRIDRE
+469 
-475 TAGKLYIEYFGSPIL
+475 IEYYTEESGISFRAVYLDDGRLILTQLNRQEADDLYFQGRSSPVR
-490 YDNRIDL
+490 YDNRYDL
-497 YKDNPDTIF
+497 YENDKDSIY
-506 VGQWSEYD
+506 VGQWEESVKQFRATRYVD
-514 KRSGADGYLEFGL
+514 FGMTMDTRSHLL
-527 SLDMESNLV
+527 

-557 CMLDRDLADRQSEL
+557 CMLDRDLADRQSER
-571 CAYIYEYY
+571 CAYLYEYY

-598 SNPRGL
+598 SSPRGL
-604 GNLIGIKEFEPSVL
+604 GNLIGIEEFEPSVL
-618 EGKQFQLVD
+618 EGKTFKTLDLQQRD
-627 IKEREELNRKVENLS
+627 EDTQNGRHLS
-642 WDDML
+642 WTLMAR
-647 EKLSAL
+647 KLDAL
-653 EAQGITYETI
+653 EEYGVTYEEV
-663 GEGIQMYYNDY
+663 GEGIQMYYDGYLVNSLMYSDNDV
-674 PVTRLTYTDGQ
+674 PHYT
-685 MLDSFVFTSVN
+685 FTSV
-696 PPEPNEASISM
+696 PQESARRATLAI
-707 SVNVRPD
+707 NVD
-714 GEVRIKEGMPFSGV
+714 VSSSGEVEITNDWPLVGSIVQFRN
-728 LARYG
+728 
-733 EYGIL
+733 YGIA
-738 YDEEK
+738 YDKEK
-743 GAWVYR
+743 KAWAYNG
-749 DQVIRYFIDGVNG
+749 QIIKYFIDGVDG
-762 QFPLLLRDDGEIS
+762 QFPFLLRDDGEIN
-775 LKVNYNANHYISGLE
+775 LKVNYDENHYISGLE
-790 TIPDEQAQALWEQAE
+790 KISNEQAQALWEQAE

>member
-1 MDLLTMSLSAAVM
+1 MDLLTMSISAAVM

-57 YSLLQPKQQSIQTV
+57 YSLLQPRQQAIQTV

-103 TGEAEEITAT
+103 AGEAEEITTAPT
-113 PARQESSS
+113 QQPSAA

-135 AEETKP
+135 AEEETKP

-148 PSALIWGVG
+148 PSALIWGIG

-187 GEWLQR
+187 GEWLRR

-371 TSAQT
+371 TSAPA
-376 AEEKNTIESETVSV
+376 AEEKDIIESETVSV

-397 EKNQIGW
+397 EKNHIGW
-404 EYNRKWQLA
+404 EYNRKWLLW
-413 DYIPYGFAY
+413 DYTAYGFTY
-422 NEETE
+422 NEEIE

-434 DVHAFLDPEKDIH
+434 DVHAFLDPEKDVH

-588 AVYAEQERED
+588 TVYAEQERED

-653 EAQGITYETI
+653 KAQGITYETI
-663 GEGIQMYYNDY
+663 GKGIQMYYNGY
-674 PVTRLTYTDGQ
+674 PVTQLTYRDNETLGYQ
-685 MLDSFVFTSVN
+685 TFTSVN
-696 PPEPNEASISM
+696 PPESTRASVTVR
-707 SVNVRPD
+707 VNVQSD
-714 GEVRIKEGMPFSGV
+714 GEVQIEQGKPGGAEMWKVDGRIF
-728 LARYG
+728 
-733 EYGIL
+733 
-738 YDEEK
+738 YDEEQ
-743 GAWVYR
+743 GVWTYQ
-749 DQVIRYFIDGVNG
+749 DQVIRYFVNGVDG
-762 QFPLLLRDDGEIS
+762 QFPTLLQEDGTVSVRVIYDE
-775 LKVNYNANHYISGLE
+775 NNYISGLE
-790 TIPDEQAQALWEQAE
+790 TIPNEQAQALWEQAE
-805 AADGQTEQTESTEQ
+805 AADGQPVQTESTEQ
-819 PAQPAQTQQLA
+819 PVQTQQLA
-830 ADTTTAAAPIA
+830 TDTTTAAAPIA
-841 PVKETTMVEDVNHYG
+841 PVKETTMVEDVSHAG

>member
-103 TGEAEEITAT
+103 AGEAEEITAT

-135 AEETKP
+135 AEEKTKP

-187 GEWLQR
+187 GEWLRR

-257 KLLLSAALCL
+257 KLLLSAALSL

-376 AEEKNTIESETVSV
+376 ASEIAW
-390 TSELTEK
+390 
-397 EKNQIGW
+397 Q
-404 EYNRKWQLA
+404 YNRENLLWN
-413 DYIPYGFAY
+413 YIPYGFEF
-422 NEETE
+422 NQERN
-427 KWQYQGL
+427 KWQYQNV
-434 DVHAFLDPEKDIH
+434 DVHYFLDEKK
-447 LINDEPG
+447 G
-454 LSFLATY
+454 
-461 DENGKLNI
+461 
-469 QRIDRE
+469 
-475 TAGKLYIEYFGSPIL
+475 IEYYTEESGISFRAVYLDDGRLILTRLNRQEADDLYFQGGSSPVR
-490 YDNRIDL
+490 YDNRYDL
-497 YKDNPDTIF
+497 YENDKDSIY
-506 VGQWSEYD
+506 VGQWEESVKQFRATRYVD
-514 KRSGADGYLEFGL
+514 FGMTMDTRSHLL
-527 SLDMESNLV
+527 

-557 CMLDRDLADRQSEL
+557 CMLDRDLADRQSER
-571 CAYIYEYY
+571 CAYLYEYY

-598 SNPRGL
+598 SSPRGL
-604 GNLIGIKEFEPSVL
+604 GNLIGIEEFEPSVL
-618 EGKQFQLVD
+618 EGKTFKTLDLQQRD
-627 IKEREELNRKVENLS
+627 EDTQNGRHLS
-642 WDDML
+642 WTLMAR
-647 EKLSAL
+647 KLDAL
-653 EAQGITYETI
+653 EEYGVTYEEV
-663 GEGIQMYYNDY
+663 GEGIQMYYDGYLVNSLMYSDNDV
-674 PVTRLTYTDGQ
+674 PHYT
-685 MLDSFVFTSVN
+685 FTSV
-696 PPEPNEASISM
+696 PQESARRATLAI
-707 SVNVRPD
+707 NVD
-714 GEVRIKEGMPFSGV
+714 VSSSGEVEITNDWPLVGSIVQFRN
-728 LARYG
+728 
-733 EYGIL
+733 YGIA
-738 YDEEK
+738 YDKEK
-743 GAWVYR
+743 KAWAYNG
-749 DQVIRYFIDGVNG
+749 QIIKYFIDGVDG
-762 QFPLLLRDDGEIS
+762 QFPFLLRDDGEIN
-775 LKVNYNANHYISGLE
+775 LKVNYDENHYISGLE
-790 TIPDEQAQALWEQAE
+790 KISDEQAQALWEQAE
-805 AADGQTEQTESTEQ
+805 AADGQPVQTESTEQ
-819 PAQPAQTQQLA
+819 TAQTQQFA

>member
-57 YSLLQPKQQSIQTV
+57 YSLLQPRQQAIQTV

-103 TGEAEEITAT
+103 AGEAEEITAT

-135 AEETKP
+135 AEEETKP

-148 PSALIWGVG
+148 PSALIWRVG

-187 GEWLQR
+187 GEWLRR

-371 TSAQT
+371 TGAQT
-376 AEEKNTIESETVSV
+376 ASEIAW
-390 TSELTEK
+390 
-397 EKNQIGW
+397 Q
-404 EYNRKWQLA
+404 YNRENLLWN
-413 DYIPYGFAY
+413 YIPYGFEF
-422 NEETE
+422 NQERN
-427 KWQYQGL
+427 KWQYQNV
-434 DVHAFLDPEKDIH
+434 DVHYFLDEKK
-447 LINDEPG
+447 G
-454 LSFLATY
+454 
-461 DENGKLNI
+461 
-469 QRIDRE
+469 
-475 TAGKLYIEYFGSPIL
+475 IEYYTEESGISFRAVYLDDGRLILTQLNRQEADDLYFQGGSSPVR
-490 YDNRIDL
+490 YDNRYDL
-497 YKDNPDTIF
+497 YENDKDSIY
-506 VGQWSEYD
+506 VGQWEESVKQFRATRYVD
-514 KRSGADGYLEFGL
+514 FGMTMDTRSHLL
-527 SLDMESNLV
+527 

-557 CMLDRDLADRQSEL
+557 CMLDRDLADRQSER
-571 CAYIYEYY
+571 CAYLYEYY

-598 SNPRGL
+598 SSPRGL
-604 GNLIGIKEFEPSVL
+604 GNLIGIEEFEPSVL
-618 EGKQFQLVD
+618 EGKTFKTLDLQQRD
-627 IKEREELNRKVENLS
+627 EDTQNGRHLS
-642 WDDML
+642 WTLMVR
-647 EKLSAL
+647 KLDAL
-653 EAQGITYETI
+653 EEYGVTYEEV
-663 GEGIQMYYNDY
+663 GEGIQMYYDGYLVN
-674 PVTRLTYTDGQ
+674 RLVYSDSDVPYGYT
-685 MLDSFVFTSVN
+685 FTSI
-696 PPEPNEASISM
+696 PQESSRRASLEIGVDVS
-707 SVNVRPD
+707 SS
-714 GEVRIKEGMPFSGV
+714 GEVEITNDWPLVGSIVQFRN
-728 LARYG
+728 
-733 EYGIL
+733 YGIA
-738 YDEEK
+738 YDKEK
-743 GAWVYR
+743 KAWAYNG
-749 DQVIRYFIDGVNG
+749 QIIKYFIDGVDG
-762 QFPLLLRDDGEIS
+762 QFPFLLRDDGEIN
-775 LKVNYNANHYISGLE
+775 LKVNYDENHYISGLE
-790 TIPDEQAQALWEQAE
+790 KISDEQAQALWEQAE
-805 AADGQTEQTESTEQ
+805 AADGQPVQTESTEQ
-819 PAQPAQTQQLA
+819 TAQTQQLA

>member
-1 MDLLTMSLSAAVM
+1 MDLLTMSISAAVM

-57 YSLLQPKQQSIQTV
+57 YSLLQPRQQAIQTV

-103 TGEAEEITAT
+103 AGEAEEITTAPT
-113 PARQESSS
+113 QQPSAA

-135 AEETKP
+135 AEEKTKP

-187 GEWLQR
+187 GEWLRR

-214 PLTYGVRRPTI
+214 PLTYGVRKPTI

-371 TSAQT
+371 TSAPA
-376 AEEKNTIESETVSV
+376 AEEKDIIESETVSV

-404 EYNRKWQLA
+404 EYNRKWLLW
-413 DYIPYGFAY
+413 DYTAYGFTY

-434 DVHAFLDPEKDIH
+434 DVHAFLDPEKDVH

-588 AVYAEQERED
+588 TVYAEQERED

-627 IKEREELNRKVENLS
+627 IEEREQRKQEEEVLS
-642 WDDML
+642 WDEKL
-647 EKLSAL
+647 EKLDAL
-653 EAQGITYETI
+653 KEYGVTYEKI
-663 GEGIQMYYNDY
+663 DEGIQMHYQGYLVN
-674 PVTRLTYTDGQ
+674 RLVYAGADVPH
-685 MLDSFVFTSVN
+685 SFTLTSVGV
-696 PPEPNEASISM
+696 PMERRASM
-707 SVNVRPD
+707 SVYVD
-714 GEVRIKEGMPFSGV
+714 VFSSGEVKITNDWPLVGSIVQFRNYGV
-728 LARYG
+728 A
-733 EYGIL
+733 

-743 GAWVYR
+743 NAWAYNG
-749 DQVIRYFIDGVNG
+749 QIIKYFIDGVDG
-762 QFPLLLRDDGEIS
+762 QFPFLLRDDGEIN
-775 LKVNYNANHYISGLE
+775 LKVNYDENHYISGLE
-790 TIPDEQAQALWEQAE
+790 KISDEQAQALWEQAE
-805 AADGQTEQTESTEQ
+805 AADSQTEQT
-819 PAQPAQTQQLA
+819 AQPAQMQQPA

>member
-1 MDLLTMSLSAAVM
+1 MDLLTMSFSAAVM

-57 YSLLQPKQQSIQTV
+57 YSLLQPRQQAIQTV

-103 TGEAEEITAT
+103 AGEAEEITTAPT
-113 PARQESSS
+113 QQPSAA

-135 AEETKP
+135 AEEKTKP

-187 GEWLQR
+187 GEWLRR

-337 IMKMKKRSLLSVV
+337 IMKMKKRSLLSAV

-376 AEEKNTIESETVSV
+376 ASEIAW
-390 TSELTEK
+390 
-397 EKNQIGW
+397 Q
-404 EYNRKWQLA
+404 YNRENLLWN
-413 DYIPYGFAY
+413 YIPYGFEF
-422 NEETE
+422 NQERN
-427 KWQYQGL
+427 KWQYQNV
-434 DVHAFLDPEKDIH
+434 DVHYFLDEKK
-447 LINDEPG
+447 G
-454 LSFLATY
+454 
-461 DENGKLNI
+461 
-469 QRIDRE
+469 
-475 TAGKLYIEYFGSPIL
+475 IEYYTEESGISFRAVYLDDGRLILTQLNRQEADDLYFQGGSSPVR
-490 YDNRIDL
+490 YDNRYDL
-497 YKDNPDTIF
+497 YENDKDSIY
-506 VGQWSEYD
+506 VGQWEESVKQFRATRYVD
-514 KRSGADGYLEFGL
+514 FGMTMDTRSHLL
-527 SLDMESNLV
+527 

-557 CMLDRDLADRQSEL
+557 CMLDRDLADRQSER
-571 CAYIYEYY
+571 CAYLYEYY

-618 EGKQFQLVD
+618 EGKTFKTLDLQQRD
-627 IKEREELNRKVENLS
+627 EDTQNGRHLS
-642 WDDML
+642 WTLMVR
-647 EKLSAL
+647 KLDAL
-653 EAQGITYETI
+653 EEYGVTYEEV
-663 GEGIQMYYNDY
+663 GEGIQMYYDGYLVNSLMYSDNDV
-674 PVTRLTYTDGQ
+674 PHYT
-685 MLDSFVFTSVN
+685 FTSV
-696 PPEPNEASISM
+696 PQESARRATLAI
-707 SVNVRPD
+707 NVD
-714 GEVRIKEGMPFSGV
+714 VSSSGEVEITNDWPLVGSIVQFRN
-728 LARYG
+728 
-733 EYGIL
+733 YGIA
-738 YDEEK
+738 YDKEK
-743 GAWVYR
+743 KAWAYNG
-749 DQVIRYFIDGVNG
+749 QIIKYFIDGVDG
-762 QFPLLLRDDGEIS
+762 QFPFLLRDDGEIN
-775 LKVNYNANHYISGLE
+775 LKVNYDENHYISGLE
-790 TIPDEQAQALWEQAE
+790 KISDEQAQALWEQAE
-805 AADGQTEQTESTEQ
+805 AADGQPVQTESTEQ
-819 PAQPAQTQQLA
+819 TAQTQQLA

-841 PVKETTMVEDVNHYG
+841 PVKETTMVEDVNHAG

>member
-1 MDLLTMSLSAAVM
+1 MDLLTMSISAAVM

-57 YSLLQPKQQSIQTV
+57 YSLLQPRQQAIQTV

-103 TGEAEEITAT
+103 AGEAEEITTAPT
-113 PARQESSS
+113 QQPSAA

-135 AEETKP
+135 AEEKTKP

-187 GEWLQR
+187 GEWLRR

-214 PLTYGVRRPTI
+214 PLTYGVRKPTI

-376 AEEKNTIESETVSV
+376 ASEIAW
-390 TSELTEK
+390 
-397 EKNQIGW
+397 Q
-404 EYNRKWQLA
+404 YNRENLLWN
-413 DYIPYGFAY
+413 YIPYGFEF
-422 NEETE
+422 NQERN
-427 KWQYQGL
+427 KWQYQNV
-434 DVHAFLDPEKDIH
+434 DVHYFLDEKK
-447 LINDEPG
+447 G
-454 LSFLATY
+454 
-461 DENGKLNI
+461 
-469 QRIDRE
+469 
-475 TAGKLYIEYFGSPIL
+475 IEYYTEESGISFRAVYLDDGRLILTQLNRQEADDLYFQGGSSPVR
-490 YDNRIDL
+490 YDNRYDL
-497 YKDNPDTIF
+497 YENDKDSIY
-506 VGQWSEYD
+506 VGQWEESVKQFRATRYVD
-514 KRSGADGYLEFGL
+514 FGMTMDTRSHLL
-527 SLDMESNLV
+527 

-557 CMLDRDLADRQSEL
+557 CMLDRDLADRQSER
-571 CAYIYEYY
+571 CAYLYEYY

-598 SNPRGL
+598 SSPRGL
-604 GNLIGIKEFEPSVL
+604 GNLIGIEEFEPSVL
-618 EGKQFQLVD
+618 EGKTFKTLDLQQRD
-627 IKEREELNRKVENLS
+627 EDTQNGRHLS
-642 WDDML
+642 WTLMAR
-647 EKLSAL
+647 KLDAL
-653 EAQGITYETI
+653 EEYGVTYEEV
-663 GEGIQMYYNDY
+663 GEGIQMYYDGYLVNSLMYSDNDV
-674 PVTRLTYTDGQ
+674 PHYT
-685 MLDSFVFTSVN
+685 FTSV
-696 PPEPNEASISM
+696 PQESARRATLAI
-707 SVNVRPD
+707 NVD
-714 GEVRIKEGMPFSGV
+714 VSSSGEVEITNDWPLVGSIVQFRN
-728 LARYG
+728 
-733 EYGIL
+733 YGIA
-738 YDEEK
+738 YDKEK
-743 GAWVYR
+743 KAWAYNG
-749 DQVIRYFIDGVNG
+749 QIIKYFIDGVDG
-762 QFPLLLRDDGEIS
+762 QFPFLLRDDGEIN
-775 LKVNYNANHYISGLE
+775 LKVNYDENHYISGLE
-790 TIPDEQAQALWEQAE
+790 KISDEQAQALWEQAE
-805 AADGQTEQTESTEQ
+805 AADGQPVQTESTEQ
-819 PAQPAQTQQLA
+819 TAQTQQLA

>member
-89 AITTEPVTPAVDSA
+89 AITTELVTPAVDSA
-103 TGEAEEITAT
+103 AGEAEEITAT

-121 PTVQQSTPTEQPPQ
+121 PTVQQSIPTEQPPQ

-148 PSALIWGVG
+148 PSALIWGIG
-157 AAALGLYFVV
+157 AAALGLYFVI

-187 GEWLQR
+187 GEWLRR

-376 AEEKNTIESETVSV
+376 ASEIAW
-390 TSELTEK
+390 
-397 EKNQIGW
+397 Q
-404 EYNRKWQLA
+404 YNRENLLWN
-413 DYIPYGFAY
+413 YIPYGFEF
-422 NEETE
+422 NQERN
-427 KWQYQGL
+427 KWQYQNV
-434 DVHAFLDPEKDIH
+434 DVHYFLDEKK
-447 LINDEPG
+447 G
-454 LSFLATY
+454 
-461 DENGKLNI
+461 
-469 QRIDRE
+469 
-475 TAGKLYIEYFGSPIL
+475 IEYYTEESGISFRAVYLDDGRLILTQLNRQEADDLYFQGGSSPVR
-490 YDNRIDL
+490 YDNRYDL
-497 YKDNPDTIF
+497 YENDKDSIY
-506 VGQWSEYD
+506 VGQWEESVKQFRATRYVD
-514 KRSGADGYLEFGL
+514 FGMTMDTRSHLL
-527 SLDMESNLV
+527 

-557 CMLDRDLADRQSEL
+557 CMLDRDLADRQSER
-571 CAYIYEYY
+571 CAYLYEYY

-598 SNPRGL
+598 SSPRGL
-604 GNLIGIKEFEPSVL
+604 GNLIGIEEFEPSVL
-618 EGKQFQLVD
+618 EGKTFKTLDLQQRD
-627 IKEREELNRKVENLS
+627 EDTQNGRHLS
-642 WDDML
+642 WTLMVR
-647 EKLSAL
+647 KLDAL
-653 EAQGITYETI
+653 EEYGVTYEEV
-663 GEGIQMYYNDY
+663 GEGIQMYYDGYLVN
-674 PVTRLTYTDGQ
+674 RLVYSDSDVPYGYT
-685 MLDSFVFTSVN
+685 FTSI
-696 PPEPNEASISM
+696 PQESSRRASLEIGVDVS
-707 SVNVRPD
+707 SS
-714 GEVRIKEGMPFSGV
+714 GEVEITNDWPLVGSIVQFRN
-728 LARYG
+728 
-733 EYGIL
+733 YGIA
-738 YDEEK
+738 YDKEK
-743 GAWVYR
+743 KAWAYNG
-749 DQVIRYFIDGVNG
+749 QIIKYFIDGVDG
-762 QFPLLLRDDGEIS
+762 QFPFLLRDDGEIN
-775 LKVNYNANHYISGLE
+775 LKVNYDENHYISGLE

-805 AADGQTEQTESTEQ
+805 AADGQPVQTESTEQ
-819 PAQPAQTQQLA
+819 PVQTQQLA
-830 ADTTTAAAPIA
+830 TDTTTAAAPIA
-841 PVKETTMVEDVNHYG
+841 PVKETTMVEDVNHAG

>member
-57 YSLLQPKQQSIQTV
+57 YSLLQPRQQAIQTV

-103 TGEAEEITAT
+103 AGEAEEITAT

-121 PTVQQSTPTEQPPQ
+121 PTVQQSTPTEQQPQ
-135 AEETKP
+135 AEEKTKP

-167 GYWRATR
+167 GYWRTTR

-376 AEEKNTIESETVSV
+376 ASEIAW
-390 TSELTEK
+390 
-397 EKNQIGW
+397 Q
-404 EYNRKWQLA
+404 YNRENLLWN
-413 DYIPYGFAY
+413 YIPYGFEF
-422 NEETE
+422 NQERN
-427 KWQYQGL
+427 KWQYQNV
-434 DVHAFLDPEKDIH
+434 DVHYFLDEKK
-447 LINDEPG
+447 G
-454 LSFLATY
+454 
-461 DENGKLNI
+461 
-469 QRIDRE
+469 
-475 TAGKLYIEYFGSPIL
+475 IEYYTEESGISFRAVYLDDGRLILTQLNRQEADDLYFQGGSSPVR
-490 YDNRIDL
+490 YDNRYDL
-497 YKDNPDTIF
+497 YENDKDSIY
-506 VGQWSEYD
+506 VGQWEESVKQFRATRYVD
-514 KRSGADGYLEFGL
+514 FGMTMDTRSHLL
-527 SLDMESNLV
+527 

-557 CMLDRDLADRQSEL
+557 CMLDRDLADRQSER
-571 CAYIYEYY
+571 CAFLYEYY

-598 SNPRGL
+598 SSPRGL
-604 GNLIGIKEFEPSVL
+604 GNLIGIEEFEPSVL
-618 EGKQFQLVD
+618 EGKTFKMLDLQQRD
-627 IKEREELNRKVENLS
+627 EDTQNGRHLS
-642 WDDML
+642 WTLMVR
-647 EKLSAL
+647 KLDAL
-653 EAQGITYETI
+653 EEYGVTYEEV
-663 GEGIQMYYNDY
+663 GEGIQMYYDGYLVN
-674 PVTRLTYTDGQ
+674 RLVYSDSDVPYGYT
-685 MLDSFVFTSVN
+685 FTSI
-696 PPEPNEASISM
+696 PQESSRRASLEIGIDVLS
-707 SVNVRPD
+707 S
-714 GEVRIKEGMPFSGV
+714 GEVKITNDWPLVGSIVQFRN
-728 LARYG
+728 
-733 EYGIL
+733 YGIA
-738 YDEEK
+738 YDKEK
-743 GAWVYR
+743 KAWAYNG
-749 DQVIRYFIDGVNG
+749 QIIKYFIDGVDG
-762 QFPLLLRDDGEIS
+762 QFPFLMRDDGEIN
-775 LKVNYNANHYISGLE
+775 LKVNYDENHYISGLE
-790 TIPDEQAQALWEQAE
+790 KISDEQAQALWEQAE
-805 AADGQTEQTESTEQ
+805 AADGQTEQTEPT
-819 PAQPAQTQQLA
+819 AQLAQTQQLA
-830 ADTTTAAAPIA
+830 TDTTTAAAPIA
-841 PVKETTMVEDVNHYG
+841 PVKETTMVEDVNHAG

>member
-57 YSLLQPKQQSIQTV
+57 YSLLQPRQQAIQTV

-103 TGEAEEITAT
+103 AGEAEEITAT

-135 AEETKP
+135 AEEETKP

-187 GEWLQR
+187 GEWLRR

-337 IMKMKKRSLLSVV
+337 IMKMKKRSLLSAV

-376 AEEKNTIESETVSV
+376 ASEIAW
-390 TSELTEK
+390 
-397 EKNQIGW
+397 Q
-404 EYNRKWQLA
+404 YNRENLLWN
-413 DYIPYGFAY
+413 YIPYGFEF
-422 NEETE
+422 NQERN
-427 KWQYQGL
+427 KWQYQNV
-434 DVHAFLDPEKDIH
+434 DVHYFLDEKK
-447 LINDEPG
+447 G
-454 LSFLATY
+454 
-461 DENGKLNI
+461 
-469 QRIDRE
+469 
-475 TAGKLYIEYFGSPIL
+475 IEYYTEESGISFRAVYLDDGRLILTQLNRQEADDLYFQGGSSPVR
-490 YDNRIDL
+490 YDNRYDL
-497 YKDNPDTIF
+497 YENDKDSIY
-506 VGQWSEYD
+506 VGQWEESVKQFRATRYVD
-514 KRSGADGYLEFGL
+514 FGMTMDTRSHLL
-527 SLDMESNLV
+527 

-557 CMLDRDLADRQSEL
+557 CMLDRDLADRQSER
-571 CAYIYEYY
+571 CAFLYEYY

-604 GNLIGIKEFEPSVL
+604 GNLIGIEEFEPSVL
-618 EGKQFQLVD
+618 EGKTFKMLDLQQRD
-627 IKEREELNRKVENLS
+627 EDTQNGRHLS
-642 WDDML
+642 WTLMVR
-647 EKLSAL
+647 KLDAL
-653 EAQGITYETI
+653 EEYGVTYEEV
-663 GEGIQMYYNDY
+663 GEGIQMYYDGYLVNSLMYSDNDV
-674 PVTRLTYTDGQ
+674 PHYT
-685 MLDSFVFTSVN
+685 FTSV
-696 PPEPNEASISM
+696 PQESARRATLAI
-707 SVNVRPD
+707 NVD
-714 GEVRIKEGMPFSGV
+714 VSSSGEVEISNDWPLVGSIVQFRN
-728 LARYG
+728 
-733 EYGIL
+733 YGIA
-738 YDEEK
+738 YDKEK
-743 GAWVYR
+743 KAWAYNG
-749 DQVIRYFIDGVNG
+749 QIIKYFIDGVDG
-762 QFPLLLRDDGEIS
+762 QFPFLLRDDGEIN
-775 LKVNYNANHYISGLE
+775 LKVNYDENHYISGLE
-790 TIPDEQAQALWEQAE
+790 IIPNEEAQALWEQAE

-819 PAQPAQTQQLA
+819 PVQTQQLA

-841 PVKETTMVEDVNHYG
+841 PVKETTMVEDVSHAG

-898 GIIWTYAHLKEI
+898 GITWTYAHLKEI
-910 SAQQGDQLQAG
+910 SAQAGDQLQAG

>member
-1 MDLLTMSLSAAVM
+1 MDLLTMSFSAAVM

-89 AITTEPVTPAVDSA
+89 AITTEPAAPAVDSA
-103 TGEAEEITAT
+103 AGEAEEITAT

-135 AEETKP
+135 AEEKTKP

-376 AEEKNTIESETVSV
+376 ASEIAW
-390 TSELTEK
+390 
-397 EKNQIGW
+397 Q
-404 EYNRKWQLA
+404 YNRENLLW
-413 DYIPYGFAY
+413 DYIPYGFEF
-422 NEETE
+422 NQERN
-427 KWQYQGL
+427 KWQYQNV
-434 DVHAFLDPEKDIH
+434 DVHYFLDEKK
-447 LINDEPG
+447 G
-454 LSFLATY
+454 
-461 DENGKLNI
+461 
-469 QRIDRE
+469 
-475 TAGKLYIEYFGSPIL
+475 IEYYTEESGISFRAVYLDDGRLILTQLNRQEADDLYFQGRSSPVR
-490 YDNRIDL
+490 YDNRYDL
-497 YKDNPDTIF
+497 YENDKDSIY
-506 VGQWSEYD
+506 VGQWEESVKQFRATRYVD
-514 KRSGADGYLEFGL
+514 FGMTMDTRSHLL
-527 SLDMESNLV
+527 

-557 CMLDRDLADRQSEL
+557 CMLDRDLADRQSER
-571 CAYIYEYY
+571 CAYLYEYY

-598 SNPRGL
+598 SSPRGL
-604 GNLIGIKEFEPSVL
+604 GNLIGIEEFEPSVL
-618 EGKQFQLVD
+618 EGKTFKTLDLQQRD
-627 IKEREELNRKVENLS
+627 EDTQNGRHLS
-642 WDDML
+642 WTLMAR
-647 EKLSAL
+647 KLDAL
-653 EAQGITYETI
+653 EEYGVTYEEV
-663 GEGIQMYYNDY
+663 GEGIQMYYDGYLVNSLMYSDNDV
-674 PVTRLTYTDGQ
+674 PHYT
-685 MLDSFVFTSVN
+685 FTSV
-696 PPEPNEASISM
+696 PQESARRATLAI
-707 SVNVRPD
+707 NVD
-714 GEVRIKEGMPFSGV
+714 VSSSGEVEITNDWPLVGSIVQFRN
-728 LARYG
+728 
-733 EYGIL
+733 YGIA
-738 YDEEK
+738 YDKEK
-743 GAWVYR
+743 KAWAYNG
-749 DQVIRYFIDGVNG
+749 QIIKYFIDGVDG
-762 QFPLLLRDDGEIS
+762 QFPFLLRDDGEIN
-775 LKVNYNANHYISGLE
+775 LKVNYDENHYISGLE
-790 TIPDEQAQALWEQAE
+790 KISNEQAQALWEQAE

>member
-57 YSLLQPKQQSIQTV
+57 YSLLQPRQQAIQTV

-103 TGEAEEITAT
+103 AGEAEEITAT

-121 PTVQQSTPTEQPPQ
+121 PRVQQSTPTEQPPQ
-135 AEETKP
+135 AEEKTKP

-187 GEWLQR
+187 GEWLRR

-337 IMKMKKRSLLSVV
+337 IMKMKKRSLLSAV

-371 TSAQT
+371 TSAPA
-376 AEEKNTIESETVSV
+376 AEEKNTIESETMSAI
-390 TSELTEK
+390 SDLTEE
-397 EKNQIGW
+397 EKNHIGW
-404 EYNRKWQLA
+404 EYNRKWLLW
-413 DYIPYGFAY
+413 DYTAYGFTY

-469 QRIDRE
+469 QRIDRK

-588 AVYAEQERED
+588 TVYAEQERED

-627 IKEREELNRKVENLS
+627 IEEREQRKQEEEVLS
-642 WDDML
+642 WDEKL
-647 EKLSAL
+647 EKLDAL
-653 EAQGITYETI
+653 KEYGVTYEKI
-663 GEGIQMYYNDY
+663 DEGIQMHYQGYLVN
-674 PVTRLTYTDGQ
+674 RLVYAGADVPH
-685 MLDSFVFTSVN
+685 SFTLTSVGV
-696 PPEPNEASISM
+696 PMERRASM
-707 SVNVRPD
+707 SVYVD
-714 GEVRIKEGMPFSGV
+714 VFSSGEVKITNDWPLVGSIVQFRNYGV
-728 LARYG
+728 A
-733 EYGIL
+733 

-743 GAWVYR
+743 NAWAYNG
-749 DQVIRYFIDGVNG
+749 QIIKYFIDGVDG
-762 QFPLLLRDDGEIS
+762 QFPFLLRDDGEIN
-775 LKVNYNANHYISGLE
+775 LKVNYDENHYISGLE
-790 TIPDEQAQALWEQAE
+790 KISDEQAQALWEQAE
-805 AADGQTEQTESTEQ
+805 AADGQTEQTEPTEENE
-819 PAQPAQTQQLA
+819 QPAQTQ
-830 ADTTTAAAPIA
+830 PI
-841 PVKETTMVEDVNHYG
+841 
-856 DTNSRR
+856 
-862 YWAQEG
+862 
-868 TPVTCSVAGEV
+868 
-879 VASGWESGY
+879 
-888 GNRVQVQDAS
+888 
-898 GIIWTYAHLKEI
+898 
-910 SAQQGDQLQAG
+910 QQS
-921 EQLGT
+921 EQLT
-926 VGHTGNAGSPT
+926 QT
-937 TYCLGLYAEKDG
+937 
-949 QELNVAQLFA
+949 QQQ
-959 RGEEISL
+959 EISL

>member
-46 VPVSVPSAWSV
+46 VPVSVPSVWSV

-89 AITTEPVTPAVDSA
+89 AITTEPAAPAVDSA
-103 TGEAEEITAT
+103 AGEAEEITAT

-135 AEETKP
+135 AEEKTKP

-358 LTACLATSPVEEE
+358 MTACLATSPVEEE

-376 AEEKNTIESETVSV
+376 ASEIAW
-390 TSELTEK
+390 
-397 EKNQIGW
+397 Q
-404 EYNRKWQLA
+404 YNRENLLWN
-413 DYIPYGFAY
+413 YIPYGFEF
-422 NEETE
+422 NQERN
-427 KWQYQGL
+427 KWQYQNV
-434 DVHAFLDPEKDIH
+434 DVHYFLDEKK
-447 LINDEPG
+447 G
-454 LSFLATY
+454 
-461 DENGKLNI
+461 
-469 QRIDRE
+469 
-475 TAGKLYIEYFGSPIL
+475 IEYYTEESGISFRAVYLDDGRLILTQLNRQEADDLYFQGGSSPVR
-490 YDNRIDL
+490 YDNRYDL
-497 YKDNPDTIF
+497 YENDKDSIY
-506 VGQWSEYD
+506 VGQWEESVKQFRATRYVD
-514 KRSGADGYLEFGL
+514 FGMTMDTRSHLL
-527 SLDMESNLV
+527 

-557 CMLDRDLADRQSEL
+557 CMLDRDLADRQSEQ
-571 CAYIYEYY
+571 CAFLYEYY

-598 SNPRGL
+598 SSPRGL

-618 EGKQFQLVD
+618 EGKTFKTLDLQQRD
-627 IKEREELNRKVENLS
+627 EDTQNGRHLS
-642 WDDML
+642 WTLML
-647 EKLSAL
+647 RKLDAL
-653 EAQGITYETI
+653 KEYGITYEQV
-663 GEGIQMYYNDY
+663 GEGIQMYYKGYLVNSLMYSDNDVPY
-674 PVTRLTYTDGQ
+674 YT
-685 MLDSFVFTSVN
+685 FTSVSQ
-696 PPEPNEASISM
+696 ESARRATLAI
-707 SVNVRPD
+707 NVD
-714 GEVRIKEGMPFSGV
+714 VFSSGEVKITNDWPLVGSIVQFRN
-728 LARYG
+728 
-733 EYGIL
+733 YGIA

-743 GAWVYR
+743 NAWAYNG
-749 DQVIRYFIDGVNG
+749 QIIKYFIDGVDG
-762 QFPLLLRDDGEIS
+762 QFPFLMRDDGEIN
-775 LKVNYNANHYISGLE
+775 LKVNYDENHYVSGLE
-790 TIPDEQAQALWEQAE
+790 TISDEQAQALWEQAE
-805 AADGQTEQTESTEQ
+805 SADGQTGQTEPTVQ
-819 PAQPAQTQQLA
+819 PTQTQQLA
-830 ADTTTAAAPIA
+830 TDTTTAAAPIA
-841 PVKETTMVEDVNHYG
+841 PVKETTMVEDVNHAG

>member
-57 YSLLQPKQQSIQTV
+57 YSLLQPRQQAIQTV

-103 TGEAEEITAT
+103 AGEAEEITAT

-135 AEETKP
+135 AEEKTKP

-187 GEWLQR
+187 GEWLRR

-225 LLPNQTLEEQPKT
+225 LLPNQTLEEHPKT

-337 IMKMKKRSLLSVV
+337 IMKMKKRSLLSAV

-376 AEEKNTIESETVSV
+376 ASEIAW
-390 TSELTEK
+390 
-397 EKNQIGW
+397 Q
-404 EYNRKWQLA
+404 YNRENLLW
-413 DYIPYGFAY
+413 DYIPYGFEF
-422 NEETE
+422 NQERN
-427 KWQYQGL
+427 KWQYQNV
-434 DVHAFLDPEKDIH
+434 DVHYFLDEKK
-447 LINDEPG
+447 G
-454 LSFLATY
+454 
-461 DENGKLNI
+461 
-469 QRIDRE
+469 
-475 TAGKLYIEYFGSPIL
+475 IEYYTEESGISFRAVYLDDGRLILTQLNRQEADDLYFQGRSSPVR
-490 YDNRIDL
+490 YDNRYDL
-497 YKDNPDTIF
+497 YENDKDSIY
-506 VGQWSEYD
+506 VGQWEESVKQFRATRYVD
-514 KRSGADGYLEFGL
+514 FGMTMDTRSHLL
-527 SLDMESNLV
+527 

-557 CMLDRDLADRQSEL
+557 CMLDRDLADRQSER
-571 CAYIYEYY
+571 CAYLYEYY

-598 SNPRGL
+598 SSPRGL
-604 GNLIGIKEFEPSVL
+604 GNLIGIEEFEPSVL
-618 EGKQFQLVD
+618 EGKTFKTLDLQQRD
-627 IKEREELNRKVENLS
+627 EDTQNGRHLS
-642 WDDML
+642 WTLMAR
-647 EKLSAL
+647 KLDAL
-653 EAQGITYETI
+653 EEYGVTYEEV
-663 GEGIQMYYNDY
+663 GEGIQMYYDGYLVNSLMYSDNDV
-674 PVTRLTYTDGQ
+674 PHYT
-685 MLDSFVFTSVN
+685 FTSV
-696 PPEPNEASISM
+696 PQESARRATLAI
-707 SVNVRPD
+707 NVD
-714 GEVRIKEGMPFSGV
+714 VSSSGEVEITNDWPLVGSIVQFRN
-728 LARYG
+728 
-733 EYGIL
+733 YGIA
-738 YDEEK
+738 YDKEK
-743 GAWVYR
+743 KAWAYNG
-749 DQVIRYFIDGVNG
+749 QIIKYFIDGVDG
-762 QFPLLLRDDGEIS
+762 QFPFLLRDDGEIN
-775 LKVNYNANHYISGLE
+775 LKVNYDENHYISGLE
-790 TIPDEQAQALWEQAE
+790 KISDEQAQALWEQAE
-805 AADGQTEQTESTEQ
+805 AADGQPVQTESTEQ
-819 PAQPAQTQQLA
+819 TAQTQQLA

>member
-57 YSLLQPKQQSIQTV
+57 YSLLQPRQQAIQTV

-103 TGEAEEITAT
+103 AGEAEEITAT

-121 PTVQQSTPTEQPPQ
+121 PTVQQSIPTEQQLQ
-135 AEETKP
+135 AEEEKTKP
-141 AISLPVE
+141 AISLPVS
-148 PSALIWGVG
+148 PAALIWGVG

-187 GEWLQR
+187 GEWLRR

-337 IMKMKKRSLLSVV
+337 IMKMKKRSLLSAV

-376 AEEKNTIESETVSV
+376 ASEIAW
-390 TSELTEK
+390 
-397 EKNQIGW
+397 Q
-404 EYNRKWQLA
+404 YNRENLLWN
-413 DYIPYGFAY
+413 YIPYGFEF
-422 NEETE
+422 NQERN
-427 KWQYQGL
+427 KWQYQNV
-434 DVHAFLDPEKDIH
+434 DVHYFLDEKK
-447 LINDEPG
+447 G
-454 LSFLATY
+454 
-461 DENGKLNI
+461 
-469 QRIDRE
+469 
-475 TAGKLYIEYFGSPIL
+475 IEYYTEESGISFRAVYLDDGRLILTQLNRQEADDLYFQGGSSPVR
-490 YDNRIDL
+490 YDNRYDL
-497 YKDNPDTIF
+497 YENDKDSIY
-506 VGQWSEYD
+506 VGQWEESVKQFRATRYVD
-514 KRSGADGYLEFGL
+514 FGMTMDTRSHLL
-527 SLDMESNLV
+527 

-557 CMLDRDLADRQSEL
+557 CMLDRDLADRQSER
-571 CAYIYEYY
+571 CAFLYEYY

-604 GNLIGIKEFEPSVL
+604 GNLIGIEEFEPSVL
-618 EGKQFQLVD
+618 EGKTFKMLDLQQRD
-627 IKEREELNRKVENLS
+627 EDTQNGRHLS
-642 WDDML
+642 WTLMVR
-647 EKLSAL
+647 KLDAL
-653 EAQGITYETI
+653 EEYGVTYEEV
-663 GEGIQMYYNDY
+663 GEGIQMYYDGYLVNSLMYSDNDV
-674 PVTRLTYTDGQ
+674 PHYT
-685 MLDSFVFTSVN
+685 FTSV
-696 PPEPNEASISM
+696 PQESARRATLAI
-707 SVNVRPD
+707 NVD
-714 GEVRIKEGMPFSGV
+714 VSSSGEVEISNDWPLVGSIVQFRN
-728 LARYG
+728 
-733 EYGIL
+733 YGIA
-738 YDEEK
+738 YDKEK
-743 GAWVYR
+743 KAWAYNG
-749 DQVIRYFIDGVNG
+749 QIIKYFIDGVDG
-762 QFPLLLRDDGEIS
+762 QFPFLLRDDGEIN
-775 LKVNYNANHYISGLE
+775 LKVNYDENHYISGLE
-790 TIPDEQAQALWEQAE
+790 IIPNEEAQALWEQAE

-819 PAQPAQTQQLA
+819 PVQTQQLA

>member
-57 YSLLQPKQQSIQTV
+57 YSLLQQRQQAIQTV

-103 TGEAEEITAT
+103 AGEAEEITTAPT
-113 PARQESSS
+113 QQPSAA

-135 AEETKP
+135 AEEKTKP

-187 GEWLQR
+187 GEWLQQ

-376 AEEKNTIESETVSV
+376 ASEIAW
-390 TSELTEK
+390 
-397 EKNQIGW
+397 Q
-404 EYNRKWQLA
+404 YNRENLLWN
-413 DYIPYGFAY
+413 YIPYGFEF
-422 NEETE
+422 NQERN
-427 KWQYQGL
+427 KWQYQNV
-434 DVHAFLDPEKDIH
+434 DVHYFLDEKK
-447 LINDEPG
+447 G
-454 LSFLATY
+454 
-461 DENGKLNI
+461 
-469 QRIDRE
+469 
-475 TAGKLYIEYFGSPIL
+475 IEYYTEESGISFRAVYLDDGRLILTQLNRQEADDLYFQGGSSPVR
-490 YDNRIDL
+490 YDNRYDL
-497 YKDNPDTIF
+497 YENDKDSIY
-506 VGQWSEYD
+506 VGQWEESVKQFRATRYVD
-514 KRSGADGYLEFGL
+514 FGMTMDTCSHL
-527 SLDMESNLV
+527 L

-557 CMLDRDLADRQSEL
+557 CMLDRDLADRQSER
-571 CAYIYEYY
+571 CAYLYEYY

-598 SNPRGL
+598 SSPRGL

-618 EGKQFQLVD
+618 EGKTFKTLDLQQRD
-627 IKEREELNRKVENLS
+627 EDTQNGRHLS
-642 WDDML
+642 WTLML
-647 EKLSAL
+647 RKLDAL
-653 EAQGITYETI
+653 EEYGVTYEEV
-663 GEGIQMYYNDY
+663 GEGIQMYYDGYLVNSLMYSDNDV
-674 PVTRLTYTDGQ
+674 PHYT
-685 MLDSFVFTSVN
+685 FTSV
-696 PPEPNEASISM
+696 PQESARRATLAI
-707 SVNVRPD
+707 NVD
-714 GEVRIKEGMPFSGV
+714 VSSSGEVEITNDWPLVGSIVQFRN
-728 LARYG
+728 
-733 EYGIL
+733 YGIA
-738 YDEEK
+738 YDKEK
-743 GAWVYR
+743 KAWAYNG
-749 DQVIRYFIDGVNG
+749 QIIKYFIDGVDG
-762 QFPLLLRDDGEIS
+762 QFPFLLWDDGEIN
-775 LKVNYNANHYISGLE
+775 LKVNYDENHYISGLE
-790 TIPDEQAQALWEQAE
+790 KISDEQAQALWEQAE
-805 AADGQTEQTESTEQ
+805 AADGQTEQTESTEENEQ
-819 PAQPAQTQQLA
+819 PTQTQPIQQSEQLTQTQQ
-830 ADTTTAAAPIA
+830 
-841 PVKETTMVEDVNHYG
+841 
-856 DTNSRR
+856 
-862 YWAQEG
+862 Q
-868 TPVTCSVAGEV
+868 
-879 VASGWESGY
+879 
-888 GNRVQVQDAS
+888 
-898 GIIWTYAHLKEI
+898 
-910 SAQQGDQLQAG
+910 
-921 EQLGT
+921 
-926 VGHTGNAGSPT
+926 
-937 TYCLGLYAEKDG
+937 
-949 QELNVAQLFA
+949 
-959 RGEEISL
+959 EISL